1 MSDLIERI
9 AALSPEKRELLLQR
23 LNQKKESVSLEKILP
38 QSRESNNFPLS
49 FAQQRLWFFEQ
60 LTPGNFTYHILAG
73 VCLTGTLD
81 ARALDRSLNE
91 LVKRHEVLRTAFKT
105 INGQPVQAIASNLE
119 LKILEIDLRGLPE
132 TEQSREVERLIAA
145 EAKLA
150 FDLSQAPLLRA
161 KLLHLS
167 DSNWV
172 LLLSTHHIIFDAWSM
187 GIFIQELATFY
198 QAFCTGKPSPLP
210 ELSVQYADFASW
222 QRQWLQGEVLE
233 TQLAYWKKQL
243 GGNLP
248 VLNLPTDRPRSAVQ
262 TFRGAVHKFTIPK
275 AIAEEMTLLSQREKA
290 TLFMTLLAAF
300 KTLLYRYT
308 GQEDILVGSPIAN
321 RNRREI
327 EEVIGL
333 FANTL
338 VFRTNLS
345 SNPTFKELLGRVREV
360 ALGAYNHQDLPF
372 EKLVEIL
379 QPERDLSHNPLF
391 QVLFSLRNVRTPQI
405 KLPEVTL
412 SSLEIEQKTA
422 RLDLAL
428 DLEEGLEGINGTLEY
443 SQDLFDASTARRIAG
458 HFLTLLES
466 IAANPEERISNLQI
480 LTKPEQQQLL
490 FEWNNTQSNFPQD
503 KCIHE
508 LFEAQTERT
517 PDAIAVVFENECL
530 TYRELN
536 QKANNLASYLQKI
549 GVKPEVLVGIY
560 VERSLEMMVG
570 LLGIL
575 KAGGAYVPLDPAY
588 PPERL
593 AFMLEDAKIS
603 VLLTQKKLLETLPK
617 NSTSLV
623 FLDGDWEGISSSDE
637 PLVGLQNSS
646 NLAYVIYTSG
656 STGKP
661 KGVQISHA
669 SAVNFL
675 SSMRQQLAIADRDVW
690 LAVTSLSFDIAA
702 LELFLPITTG
712 SRVVVA
718 SREVASNGEKL
729 LETLTNSGATVMQ
742 ATPASWKMLL
752 AAGWQGNNQL
762 KILCGGEA
770 LPRQLANQL
779 LLRGASVWNLYGPTE
794 TTIWSTLYQVDCKDE
809 SVSIGRPIA
818 NTQIFILDRY
828 LMPVPV
834 GVFGE
839 LHIGGAGLSRGYL
852 NRPELTAEKFIP
864 NPFAEDG
871 IHASYRFRL
880 HRNHK
885 IESTV
890 NSQQSTVNSQQ
901 STVNNPSSFILSER
915 LYKTGDLARY
925 LPDGNIEFMG
935 RSDHQVKV
943 RGFRIELGEIEA
955 VLSQYPAVREA
966 IALVREDNP
975 GDKRLVAYIVANSEL
990 RGGHGDTDPTHS
1002 EFINHLRVFLKQK
1015 LPQYMMPSAFVL
1027 LEAMPLTPNGKIDR
1041 RSLRAPDTNTAEFE
1055 SNFTE
1060 PRTPDEQL
1068 IAEIWAEVLGLER
1081 VGIHDNFFELGG
1093 HSLLA
1098 TQAIA
1103 RLREAFQ
1110 IELPLRVLFES
1121 PTVASLSD
1129 SLRDSFASRISQIGS
1144 SQQKLEAPP
1153 IDRAPRGPELPLSF
1167 AQQRLWFLDRLQPGD
1182 PAYNI
1187 PAAVRLKGAI
1197 DVTALERSFQAVINR
1212 HEALRTTFGAVEGRP
1227 IQLIIPEPTFALSLV
1242 DLQHFPQSQRE
1253 AEAMRLA
1260 AEEAQ
1265 QPFDLANWP
1274 LMRVTLL
1281 QLGDT
1286 EFILLL
1292 TIHHI
1297 VADGWSLGV
1306 LVREMATLYEAFC
1319 TGKPSPLPELSI
1331 QYADYAVWQRNWLS
1345 GEVLE
1350 EKLAYWKQHLGNH
1363 LPVLQLP
1370 AKQPR
1375 AAVSTYR
1382 AAVQPF
1388 QLSPNLSAALN
1399 KLSRQ
1404 QNVTL
1409 FMTLLAALETLLYR
1423 STNQDDMVV
1432 GTDLANRT
1440 QLETEAL
1447 IGFFVNILLLRGDLS
1462 GNPTFIE
1469 LLDRVREVT
1478 LKAYAHQDLPFDKLV
1493 EELRPDR
1500 SLNQTPLFQVLFVMQ
1515 NMPMPTL
1522 ELGGLTLTPL
1532 ELDSGIAKFDLV
1544 LFVGETEQGI
1554 AGTWKYNTDLFDA
1567 AAIEQMSSRFETLL
1581 NSIVAEPETRLN
1593 NLEILTKAEREQQA
1607 MQEVKREKLNFS
1619 KFKSVKPKV
1628 VTLPDGELIKT
1639 EFLQPGELLPL
1650 VIKPAAS
1657 DVDLID
1663 WAKNSRTLIET
1674 KLQQHGAILFRG
1686 FTEPL
1691 VSTFEQFALGICPQL
1706 FGEYGDLPREGIGGK
1721 VYGSTPYPAEQTIFF
1736 HNESSHLHRW
1746 PMKIWFFCV
1755 QPAQS
1760 GGETPIV
1767 DCRKVYQLLDPKLR
1781 EKFAQK
1787 QLMYVRNYTDGLDVS
1802 WQEFFKTAHKTEVEQ
1817 YCRQAGIE
1825 FEWKDGNKLRTR
1837 KRRPAIAKHPKTGE
1851 MVFFNQL
1858 PLHHISCLDPA
1869 VRNSLL
1875 SVFGEGNLPRNVY
1888 YGDGTPI
1895 EDSVMAEI
1903 QVVYQQA
1910 TVSFPWQAGDILM
1923 LDNMLAAHSRNP
1935 FVGQRKIVVA
1945 MGEMIGEAEI

>member
-9 AALSPEKRELLLQR
+9 AGLSPQKRELLLQR
-23 LNQKKESVSLEKILP
+23 LNHKKESVSLAKILP
-38 QSRESNNFPLS
+38 QSRESNTFPLS

-60 LTPGNFTYHILAG
+60 LNAGNFTYHILAG
-73 VCLTGTLD
+73 VRLTGTLD
-81 ARALDRSLNE
+81 ATALDRSLNE

-105 INGQPVQAIASNLE
+105 INGQPIQAIASNLE
-119 LKILEIDLRGLPE
+119 LKILEIDLRSLPE
-132 TEQSREVERLIAA
+132 TERSREIERLIAA

-161 KLLHLS
+161 KLLQLS

-248 VLNLPTDRPRSAVQ
+248 VLNLPTDRPRSAIQ
-262 TFRGAVHKFTIPK
+262 SFRGAVHKFTIPK
-275 AIAEEMTLLSQREKA
+275 AIAEEIVQLSQREKA

-327 EEVIGL
+327 EELIGL

-345 SNPTFKELLGRVREV
+345 SNPTFKELLASVREV

-379 QPERDLSHNPLF
+379 HHERDLSHNPLF

-405 KLPEVTL
+405 KLPGVML
-412 SSLEIEQKTA
+412 SNLEIERKTA
-422 RLDLAL
+422 RFDLAL

-458 HFLTLLES
+458 HFITLLES
-466 IAANPEERISNLQI
+466 IATNPEQRLSNLPI

-508 LFEAQTERT
+508 LFEAQAELT

-530 TYRELN
+530 TYRDLN
-536 QKANNLASYLQKI
+536 KKANNLASYLQKI
-549 GVKPEVLVGIY
+549 GVNPEFLVGIY
-560 VERSLEMMVG
+560 VDRSLDMVVG

-593 AFMLEDAKIS
+593 GFMLEDAQIS
-603 VLLTQKKLLETLPK
+603 VLLTQQKLLETLPK
-617 NSTSLV
+617 NSAYIV
-623 FLDGDWEGISSSDE
+623 FLDADREGISSCDE
-637 PLVGLQNSS
+637 PVVGLQNSS

-656 STGKP
+656 STGQP

-675 SSMRQQLAIADRDVW
+675 SSMHQQLAIADRDVW

-729 LETLTNSGATVMQ
+729 LETLTNSGATFMQ

-752 AAGWQGNNQL
+752 AAGWPGNNQL

-779 LLRGASVWNLYGPTE
+779 LLRGAAVWNLYGPTE
-794 TTIWSTLYQVDCKDE
+794 TTIWSTLYQVDRKDE

-834 GVFGE
+834 GIFGE

-871 IHASYRFRL
+871 IHASCFI
-880 HRNHK
+880 H
-885 IESTV
+885 
-890 NSQQSTVNSQQ
+890 
-901 STVNNPSSFILSER
+901 PSSFILSER

-975 GDKRLVAYIVANSEL
+975 GDKRLVAYIVVNSEL
-990 RGGHGDTDPTHS
+990 RGGHGNTAPTNS

-1015 LPQYMMPSAFVL
+1015 LPQYMIPSAFVL

-1121 PTVASLSD
+1121 PTVATVTESL
-1129 SLRDSFASRISQIGS
+1129 LQYRTEQNL
-1144 SQQKLEAPP
+1144 KAPP
-1153 IDRAPRGPELPLSF
+1153 IDRASREGELPLSF
-1167 AQQRLWFLDRLQPGD
+1167 AQQRLWFVDQLQPGD

-1197 DVTALERSFQAVINR
+1197 DVTALQRSFQTIIAR
-1212 HEALRTTFGAVEGRP
+1212 HEALRTIFNTVEGRP
-1227 IQLIIPEPTFALSLV
+1227 IQTIIPSPTFALSV
-1242 DLQHFPQSQRE
+1242 IDLREFPHSQRE
-1253 AEAMRLA
+1253 AEAVRLA
-1260 AEEAQ
+1260 LEEAR
-1265 QPFDLANWP
+1265 QPFDLAKWP

-1281 QLGDT
+1281 QLKET
-1286 EFILLL
+1286 ESILLL

-1306 LVREMATLYEAFC
+1306 LVREMAALYEAFC
-1319 TGKPSPLPELSI
+1319 AGKASPLSELPL
-1331 QYADYAVWQRNWLS
+1331 QYVDYAVWQRNWLS

-1350 EKLAYWKQHLGNH
+1350 TKLAYWKQHLGNP

-1370 AKQPR
+1370 TKQPR
-1375 AAVSTYR
+1375 SNVSTYR
-1382 AAVQPF
+1382 AALQPF
-1388 QLSPNLSAALN
+1388 QLSPTLSQALN

-1404 QNVTL
+1404 ESATL
-1409 FMTLLAALETLLYR
+1409 FMTMLAALETLLYR
-1423 STNQDDMVV
+1423 YTNQDDIIV

-1440 QLETEAL
+1440 QIETEAL
-1447 IGFFVNILLLRGDLS
+1447 IGFFVNILVLRTDLS
-1462 GNPTFIE
+1462 GNPTFCE
-1469 LLDRVREVT
+1469 LLARVREVT

-1493 EELRPDR
+1493 EGLRPDR
-1500 SLNQTPLFQVLFVMQ
+1500 TLNQPQIFQVLFVMQ
-1515 NMPMPTL
+1515 NMPMPAL
-1522 ELGGLTLTPL
+1522 KLGNLTLTPL
-1532 ELDSGIAKFDLV
+1532 EVDSEIAKFDLV
-1544 LFVGETEQGI
+1544 LFVGETERGI
-1554 AGTWKYNTDLFDA
+1554 AGSWKYNAGLFDCA
-1567 AAIEQMSSRFETLL
+1567 TIEQMSNRFETLL
-1581 NSIVAEPETRLN
+1581 SSIVAQPETRLN
-1593 NLEILTKAEREQQA
+1593 NLEIITEAEKQKQT
-1607 MQEVKREKLNFS
+1607 MQELKREKINFS
-1619 KFKSVKPKV
+1619 KFKSIKPKEV
-1628 VTLPDGELIKT
+1628 ALPEGELIKT
-1639 EFLQPGELLPL
+1639 EFLQPGELFPL
-1650 VIKPAAS
+1650 VIKPAINN
-1657 DVDLID
+1657 VDLAD
-1663 WAKNSRTLIET
+1663 WAKNNRELIEA
-1674 KLQQHGAILFRG
+1674 KLLQHGAILFRG
-1686 FTEPL
+1686 FIDPV
-1691 VSTFEQFALGICPQL
+1691 VSAFEQFALSICSEL
-1706 FGEYGDLPREGIGGK
+1706 FGEYGDLPREGVSGK
-1721 VYGSTPYPAEQTIFF
+1721 VYGSTPYPADKAILF
-1736 HNESSHLHRW
+1736 HSESSHLHRW

-1755 QPAQS
+1755 QPAQQ

-1767 DCRKVYQLLDPKLR
+1767 DCRKIYQLLDPKLR

-1787 QLMYVRNYTDGLDVS
+1787 QIMYVRNYTDGLDVS
-1802 WQEFFKTAHKTEVEQ
+1802 WKDFFKTEDKSVVEE
-1817 YCRQAGIE
+1817 YCRQAGME
-1825 FEWKDGNKLRTR
+1825 FEWKAGNNLRTR
-1837 KRRPAIAKHPKTGE
+1837 KIRPAIAKHPKTQE

-1858 PLHHISCLDPA
+1858 PLHHISCLDA
-1869 VRNSLL
+1869 ATRASLL
-1875 SVFGEGNLPRNVY
+1875 SVFGEENLPRNVY

-1895 EDSVMAEI
+1895 EDSVMEEI
-1903 QVVYQQA
+1903 QAVYAQA
-1910 TVSFPWQAGDILM
+1910 AVSFPWQAGDILM

-1935 FVGQRKIVVA
+1935 FIGSRKIVVA
-1945 MGEMIGEAEI
+1945 MGEMIPELGI

>member
-9 AALSPEKRELLLQR
+9 AALSPQKRELLLQR
-23 LNQKKESVSLEKILP
+23 LNQKKENVSLEKILP
-38 QSRESNNFPLS
+38 QSRKSNTFPLS

-60 LTPGNFTYHILAG
+60 LTPGNFTYHSLAG
-73 VCLTGTLD
+73 VRLTGTLD
-81 ARALDRSLNE
+81 ARSLDRSLNE

-119 LKILEIDLRGLPE
+119 LKILEIDLRSLPE
-132 TEQSREVERLIAA
+132 TERSREVERLIAA

-172 LLLSTHHIIFDAWSM
+172 LLLSTHHIIFDAWSV

-248 VLNLPTDRPRSAVQ
+248 VLNLPTDRPRPAVQ

-275 AIAEEMTLLSQREKA
+275 AIAEEMTQLSQREKA
-290 TLFMTLLAAF
+290 TLFMVLLAAF

-308 GQEDILVGSPIAN
+308 GQEDILVASPIAN

-327 EEVIGL
+327 EELIGF

-345 SNPTFKELLGRVREV
+345 SNPTFKELLASVREV

-405 KLPEVTL
+405 KLPGVTL

-422 RLDLAL
+422 KFDLAL
-428 DLEEGLEGINGTLEY
+428 GLEEGLEGINGTLEY

-458 HFLTLLES
+458 HFITLLES
-466 IAANPEERISNLQI
+466 IAANPEQRLSNLLI

-490 FEWNNTQSNFPQD
+490 FEWNNTQSELPLNQ
-503 KCIHE
+503 CVHG

-517 PDAIAVVFENECL
+517 PDAIAVVFDREQL

-536 QKANNLASYLQKI
+536 RRANQLAHHLKNL
-549 GVKPEVLVGIY
+549 GVKPEIPVGIL
-560 VERSLEMMVG
+560 VDRSLEMVVG

-593 AFMLEDAKIS
+593 VFMLEDAS
-603 VLLTQKKLLETLPK
+603 VAVLLTQALLVESLPK
-617 NSTSLV
+617 HQGRIV
-623 FLDGDWEGISSSDE
+623 CLDTDWEIIERQSEANLISEVKLD
-637 PLVGLQNSS
+637 

-661 KGVQISHA
+661 KGVAIEHRNAVALLDWATQVFNPEDLAGVLA
-669 SAVNFL
+669 STSICFDL
-675 SSMRQQLAIADRDVW
+675 SVFELFVPLSRGGKVILAENALHLPTLSAAPYVTLINTVPSAIA
-690 LAVTSLSFDIAA
+690 
-702 LELFLPITTG
+702 E
-712 SRVVVA
+712 
-718 SREVASNGEKL
+718 
-729 LETLTNSGATVMQ
+729 
-742 ATPASWKMLL
+742 
-752 AAGWQGNNQL
+752 
-762 KILCGGEA
+762 
-770 LPRQLANQL
+770 
-779 LLRGASVWNLYGPTE
+779 LLRIDGIPSSVRTVNLAGEPLGNKLVQQVYEHNTVQKVFNLYGPSE
-794 TTIWSTLYQVDCKDE
+794 DTTYSTYTLVKKGGNE
-809 SVSIGRPIA
+809 PPPIGRPIA
-818 NTQIFILDRY
+818 NTQVYILDAQKQ
-828 LMPVPV
+828 PVPI
-834 GVFGE
+834 GVPGE
-839 LHIGGAGLSRGYL
+839 LYIGGAGLARGYL
-852 NRPELTAEKFIP
+852 NRPELTADRFIL
-864 NPFAEDG
+864 NPFSDE
-871 IHASYRFRL
+871 
-880 HRNHK
+880 
-885 IESTV
+885 
-890 NSQQSTVNSQQ
+890 
-901 STVNNPSSFILSER
+901 PSSR

-925 LPDGNIEFMG
+925 LSDGNIEFLG
-935 RSDHQVKV
+935 RSDQQVKI

-955 VLSQYPAVREA
+955 AIGQHPAVREA

-1015 LPQYMMPSAFVL
+1015 LPQYMIPSAFVL

-1041 RSLRAPDTNTAEFE
+1041 RSLRAPDINRAEFE

-1098 TQAIA
+1098 TQAIS

-1110 IELPLRVLFES
+1110 IEVPLRSLFES
-1121 PTVASLSD
+1121 PTVATVTESL
-1129 SLRDSFASRISQIGS
+1129 LQYRAE
-1144 SQQKLEAPP
+1144 QKLTAPP
-1153 IDRAPRGPELPLSF
+1153 IKRASRQEELPLSF
-1167 AQQRLWFLDRLQPGD
+1167 AQQRLWFLDQLQQGN

-1187 PAAVRLKGAI
+1187 PAAVRLKGALN
-1197 DVTALERSFQAVINR
+1197 VAVLEQTFQEIIKR
-1212 HEALRTTFGAVEGRP
+1212 HEALRTTFNSVEGRP
-1227 IQLIIPEPTFALSLV
+1227 AQVIISSFNFTLPIVNLRELS
-1242 DLQHFPQSQRE
+1242 QAERE

-1260 AEEAQ
+1260 AEEAR
-1265 QPFDLANWP
+1265 QPFDLTKWP
-1274 LMRVTLL
+1274 LLRVTLL
-1281 QLGDT
+1281 HLDET
-1286 EFILLL
+1286 EYLLL
-1292 TIHHI
+1292 VTVHHI
-1297 VADGWSLGV
+1297 VADGWSMGV
-1306 LVREMATLYEAFC
+1306 LVREVAALYEAFC
-1319 TGKPSPLPELSI
+1319 SGKPSPLPELSV
-1331 QYADYAVWQRNWLS
+1331 QYADYAVWQIKWLQ
-1345 GEVLE
+1345 GEVLQA
-1350 EKLAYWKQHLGNH
+1350 KLADWKQQLGQI
-1363 LPVLQLP
+1363 LPPLQLP

-1375 AAVSTYR
+1375 SAVSSNQ
-1382 AAVQPF
+1382 AEIQKF
-1388 QLSPNLSAALN
+1388 QLDWQVSEALN
-1399 KLSRQ
+1399 VLSRQ

-1409 FMTLLAALETLLYR
+1409 FMTLLAALQTLLYR
-1423 STNQDDMVV
+1423 YTNQEDIVV

-1440 QLETEAL
+1440 QVETEAL
-1447 IGFFVNILLLRGDLS
+1447 IGFFVNILVLRTDMR
-1462 GNPTFIE
+1462 GNPTFRQ

-1515 NMPMPTL
+1515 NMPMPAL

-1532 ELDSGIAKFDLV
+1532 EQDSGIAKFDLV

-1581 NSIVAEPETRLN
+1581 NSIVAQPETRLN
-1593 NLEILTKAEREQQA
+1593 NLEILTEAEKEQQA

-1639 EFLQPGELLPL
+1639 EFLQPGELFPL

-1663 WAKNSRTLIET
+1663 WAKNNRTSIET

-1691 VSTFEQFALGICPQL
+1691 VSTFEQFALGICPEL
-1706 FGEYGDLPREGIGGK
+1706 FSEYGDLPREGIGGK
-1721 VYGSTPYPAEQTIFF
+1721 VYGSTPYPADQTIFF

-1781 EKFAQK
+1781 EKLAQK

-1825 FEWKDGNKLRTR
+1825 FEWEDGNKLRTR

-1888 YGDGTPI
+1888 YGDGSPI

-1903 QVVYQQA
+1903 QAVYQQA

-1923 LDNMLAAHSRNP
+1923 LDNMLGAHSRNP
-1935 FVGQRKIVVA
+1935 FVGPRKIVVA
-1945 MGEMIGEAEI
+1945 MGEMICEAEI

>member
-9 AALSPEKRELLLQR
+9 AALSPQKRELLLQR

-38 QSRESNNFPLS
+38 QSRESNTFPLS

-73 VCLTGTLD
+73 VRLTGTLD

-119 LKILEIDLRGLPE
+119 LKILEIDLRSLPE
-132 TEQSREVERLIAA
+132 TERDREVERLIAA
-145 EAKLA
+145 ESQQG

-172 LLLSTHHIIFDAWSM
+172 LLLSTHHIISDAWSM

-198 QAFCTGKPSPLP
+198 QAFCTGKPSALP

-243 GGNLP
+243 GGNLS

-327 EEVIGL
+327 EELIGL

-345 SNPTFKELLGRVREV
+345 SNPTFKELLARVREV

-405 KLPEVTL
+405 KLPGVTL
-412 SSLEIEQKTA
+412 SSLEIERNTA
-422 RLDLAL
+422 RFDLAL

-466 IAANPEERISNLQI
+466 IAANPEQRISNLPI
-480 LTKPEQQQLL
+480 LTKSEHQQLL
-490 FEWNNTQSNFPQD
+490 FEWNNTQSELPKNQ
-503 KCIHE
+503 CVHG

-517 PDAIAVVFENECL
+517 PDAIAVVFDGEHL

-536 QKANNLASYLQKI
+536 RRANQLAHHLKSL
-549 GVKPEVLVGIY
+549 GVKPEIPVGIL
-560 VERSLEMMVG
+560 VDRSLEMVVG

-575 KAGGAYVPLDPAY
+575 KAGGAYVPLDPAHSN
-588 PPERL
+588 ERL
-593 AFMLEDAKIS
+593 NFMLEDAGVEILIAQSHLGEKIDRA
-603 VLLTQKKLLETLPK
+603 LHKI
-617 NSTSLV
+617 
-623 FLDGDWEGISSSDE
+623 FLDSDWQNIAPESEENPSSEATPD
-637 PLVGLQNSS
+637 

-661 KGVQISHA
+661 KGVQ
-669 SAVNFL
+669 VNHRSVVHLFAATRPL
-675 SSMRQQLAIADRDVW
+675 FNFSDRDVW
-690 LAVTSLSFDIAA
+690 TVFHSYAFDFSVWEIWGALLHGCKLIVVPLEVTQSPAAFYQLLCSERVTILNQTPSAIRQLIDAKKAAANFQQSSLRLI
-702 LELFLPITTG
+702 
-712 SRVVVA
+712 V
-718 SREVASNGEKL
+718 
-729 LETLTNSGATVMQ
+729 
-742 ATPASWKMLL
+742 
-752 AAGWQGNNQL
+752 
-762 KILCGGEA
+762 CGGEA
-770 LPRQLANQL
+770 FPTELAAQL
-779 LLRGASVWNLYGPTE
+779 LEWNIPLWNFYGPTE
-794 TTIWSTLYQVDCKDE
+794 ATVWTAIHPIKLIE
-809 SVSIGRPIA
+809 SERPYIPIGRPLP
-818 NTQIFILDRY
+818 NTQLYILDAN
-828 LMPVPV
+828 LQPVPA
-834 GVFGE
+834 GVLGE
-839 LHIGGAGLSRGYL
+839 LYIGGAGLSRGYL
-852 NRPELTAEKFIP
+852 KRPELNAEKFIP
-864 NPFAEDG
+864 NPFAENKT
-871 IHASYRFRL
+871 AFSL
-880 HRNHK
+880 MQ
-885 IESTV
+885 
-890 NSQQSTVNSQQ
+890 NS
-901 STVNNPSSFILSER
+901 SSFILSER
-915 LYKTGDLARY
+915 IYKTGDLARY

-935 RSDHQVKV
+935 RSDHQVKI

-955 VLSQYPAVREA
+955 AIGQHPAVRETVV
-966 IALVREDNP
+966 LVREDNP
-975 GDKRLVAYIVANSEL
+975 GDKRLVAYIVSNSALKTQDSEIINDL
-990 RGGHGDTDPTHS
+990 RCY
-1002 EFINHLRVFLKQK
+1002 LKQK

-1027 LEAMPLTPNGKIDR
+1027 LESLPLTTNGKIDL
-1041 RSLRAPDTNTAEFE
+1041 RSLRAPDINRAEFE

-1098 TQAIA
+1098 TQAIS

-1110 IELPLRVLFES
+1110 IEVPLRSLFES
-1121 PTVASLSD
+1121 PTVATVTESLWQY
-1129 SLRDSFASRISQIGS
+1129 RAE
-1144 SQQKLEAPP
+1144 QKLKAPP
-1153 IDRAPRGPELPLSF
+1153 IKRASRQGELPLSF
-1167 AQQRLWFLDRLQPGD
+1167 AQQRLWFLDQLQPGN

-1187 PAAVRLKGAI
+1187 PAAVRLQGALN
-1197 DVTALERSFQAVINR
+1197 VAVLEQTFQEIIKR
-1212 HEALRTTFGAVEGRP
+1212 HEALRTTFKSVEGRP
-1227 IQLIIPEPTFALSLV
+1227 AQVIISSFKFTLPIVNLRELS
-1242 DLQHFPQSQRE
+1242 QAERE

-1260 AEEAQ
+1260 AEEAR
-1265 QPFDLANWP
+1265 QPFDLTKWP
-1274 LMRVTLL
+1274 LLRVTLL
-1281 QLGDT
+1281 HLDET
-1286 EFILLL
+1286 EYLLL
-1292 TIHHI
+1292 VTVHHI
-1297 VADGWSLGV
+1297 VADGWSMGV
-1306 LVREMATLYEAFC
+1306 LVREVAALYEAFC
-1319 TGKPSPLPELSI
+1319 SGKPSPLPELSV
-1331 QYADYAVWQRNWLS
+1331 QYADYAVWQINWLQ

-1350 EKLAYWKQHLGNH
+1350 AKLADWKHQLGQI
-1363 LPVLQLP
+1363 LPPLQLP

-1375 AAVSTYR
+1375 SAVSSDR
-1382 AAVQPF
+1382 AEIQEF
-1388 QLSPNLSAALN
+1388 QLSWQLSEALN
-1399 KLSRQ
+1399 ALSRQ

-1409 FMTLLAALETLLYR
+1409 FMTLLAALQTLLYR
-1423 STNQDDMVV
+1423 YTNQEDIVV

-1440 QLETEAL
+1440 QVETEAL
-1447 IGFFVNILLLRGDLS
+1447 IGFFVNILVLRTDMR
-1462 GNPTFIE
+1462 GNPTFRQ

-1478 LKAYAHQDLPFDKLV
+1478 LKAYTHQDLPFDKLV

-1500 SLNQTPLFQVLFVMQ
+1500 TLSQTPLFQVLFVMQ
-1515 NMPMPTL
+1515 NAPMPTL
-1522 ELGGLTLTPL
+1522 EMAGLTLMPVAI
-1532 ELDSGIAKFDLV
+1532 DSGTAKFDLA
-1544 LFVGETEQGI
+1544 LFVSETERGI
-1554 AGTWKYNTDLFDA
+1554 VGSWKYNSDLFDRETIA
-1567 AAIEQMSSRFETLL
+1567 QMSNRFETLL
-1581 NSIVAEPETRLN
+1581 GSIVAQPDSRLN
-1593 NLEILTKAEREQQA
+1593 TLEILTEAQKQKQA
-1607 MQEVKREKLNFS
+1607 MQELKREKSNFS
-1619 KFKSVKPKV
+1619 KFKSVKPKPV
-1628 VTLPDGELIKT
+1628 ALPQGELIKT
-1639 EFLQPGELLPL
+1639 EYLHPDELFPL
-1650 VIKPAAS
+1650 VAKPAVA
-1657 DVDLID
+1657 DVDIAD
-1663 WAKNSRTLIET
+1663 WAKNNREFIEA
-1674 KLQQHGAILFRG
+1674 KLLQHGGILFRG
-1686 FTEPL
+1686 FIGPV
-1691 VSTFEQFALGICPQL
+1691 VSAFEQFALSICSEL
-1706 FGEYGDLPREGIGGK
+1706 FGEYGDLPREGVSGK
-1721 VYGSTPYPAEQTIFF
+1721 VYGSTPYPADKAILF
-1736 HNESSHLHRW
+1736 HSESSHLHRW

-1755 QPAQS
+1755 QPAQQ

-1767 DCRKVYQLLDPKLR
+1767 DCRKIYQLLDPKLR

-1787 QLMYVRNYTDGLDVS
+1787 QIMYVRNYTDGLDVS
-1802 WQEFFKTAHKTEVEQ
+1802 WKDFFQTEDKSVVEE
-1817 YCRQAGIE
+1817 YCRQAGME
-1825 FEWKDGNKLRTR
+1825 FEWKAGNNLRTR
-1837 KRRPAIAKHPKTGE
+1837 KIRPAIAKHPKTGE

-1858 PLHHISCLDPA
+1858 PLHHISCLDA
-1869 VRNSLL
+1869 ATRASLL
-1875 SVFGEGNLPRNVY
+1875 SVFGEENLPRNVY

-1895 EDSVMAEI
+1895 EDSVMAQI
-1903 QVVYQQA
+1903 QAVYAQA
-1910 TVSFPWQAGDILM
+1910 AVSFPWQAGDILM

-1935 FVGQRKIVVA
+1935 FIGSRKIVVA
-1945 MGEMIGEAEI
+1945 MGEMIPESGI

>member
-9 AALSPEKRELLLQR
+9 ATLSPQKRELLLQR
-23 LNQKKESVSLEKILP
+23 LNQKKESVSLAKILP
-38 QSRESNNFPLS
+38 QSRESNTFPLS

-73 VCLTGTLD
+73 VRLTGTLD

-105 INGQPVQAIASNLE
+105 INGQPVQAIASHLE
-119 LKILEIDLRGLPE
+119 LKILEIDLRSLPE
-132 TEQSREVERLIAA
+132 TARDREVERLIAA

-161 KLLHLS
+161 KLLQLS
-167 DSNWV
+167 DSSWV
-172 LLLSTHHIIFDAWSM
+172 LLLSTHHIISDAWSM

-198 QAFCTGKPSPLP
+198 QAFSTGKPSPLP
-210 ELSVQYADFASW
+210 ELSVQYADFATW

-233 TQLAYWKKQL
+233 TQAAYWKKQL

-275 AIAEEMTLLSQREKA
+275 AIAEEIAQLSQREKA

-372 EKLVEIL
+372 EKLVEIV
-379 QPERDLSHNPLF
+379 QHERDLSHNPLF

-405 KLPEVTL
+405 KLPGVTL
-412 SSLEIEQKTA
+412 SNLEIEQKTA
-422 RLDLAL
+422 RFDLAL
-428 DLEEGLEGINGTLEY
+428 DLEEGLEGINATLEY

-458 HFLTLLES
+458 HFITLLES
-466 IAANPEERISNLQI
+466 IATNPEQPISNLPI

-490 FEWNNTQSNFPQD
+490 FEWNNTQSEIPKNQ
-503 KCIHE
+503 CVNE
-508 LFEAQTERT
+508 LFEAQAERT
-517 PDAIAVVFENECL
+517 PDAIAVVFQNEYL

-536 QKANNLASYLQKI
+536 KKANNLASYLQKI
-549 GVKPEVLVGIY
+549 GVNPEVLVGIY
-560 VERSLEMMVG
+560 VDRSLEMMVG

-593 AFMLEDAKIS
+593 GFMLEDAKIS
-603 VLLTQKKLLETLPK
+603 VLLTQKKLLESLPK
-617 NSTSLV
+617 NSASLV
-623 FLDGDWEGISSSDE
+623 FLDADWEGISSCGG
-637 PLVGLQNSS
+637 PVVGLQNSS

-675 SSMRQQLAIADRDVW
+675 NSMRQQLAIANRDVW

-752 AAGWQGNNQL
+752 AAGWQGNHQL

-779 LLRGASVWNLYGPTE
+779 LLRGAAVWNLYGPTE
-794 TTIWSTLYQVDCKDE
+794 TTIWSTLYQVDRKDE

-818 NTQIFILDRY
+818 NTQIFILDSY

-852 NRPELTAEKFIP
+852 NRPELTAEKFTP
-864 NPFAEDG
+864 NPFAEDP
-871 IHASYRFRL
+871 IHASFIL
-880 HRNHK
+880 H
-885 IESTV
+885 
-890 NSQQSTVNSQQ
+890 
-901 STVNNPSSFILSER
+901 PSSFILSER

-990 RGGHGDTDPTHS
+990 RAGHGDTAPTHS

-1015 LPQYMMPSAFVL
+1015 LPQYMVPSAFVL

-1055 SNFTE
+1055 SNLAV

-1103 RLREAFQ
+1103 RLREAFK

-1121 PTVASLSD
+1121 PTVASLS
-1129 SLRDSFASRISQIGS
+1129 SRMDQISS
-1144 SQQKLEAPP
+1144 EQKQEAPP

-1197 DVTALERSFQAVINR
+1197 DMTALERSFQAVINR

-1227 IQLIIPEPTFALSLV
+1227 IQLIIPEPTFALSV
-1242 DLQHFPQSQRE
+1242 IDLQHFPQSQRE

-1350 EKLAYWKQHLGNH
+1350 EKLAYWKQHLGNP

-1382 AAVQPF
+1382 AALQPF
-1388 QLSPNLSAALN
+1388 QLSPSLSAALN

-1493 EELRPDR
+1493 EELRPER

-1515 NMPMPTL
+1515 NMPMPAL

-1532 ELDSGIAKFDLV
+1532 EIDSKIAKFDLV

-1567 AAIEQMSSRFETLL
+1567 AAIEQMSGGFETLL

-1593 NLEILTKAEREQQA
+1593 NLEILTKAEKEQQA
-1607 MQEVKREKLNFS
+1607 MQEVKRQKLNFS

-1628 VTLPDGELIKT
+1628 VTLPEGELIKT

-1650 VIKPAAS
+1650 VVKPAAS

-1663 WAKNSRTLIET
+1663 WAKNNRTSIET

-1686 FTEPL
+1686 FTKPL
-1691 VSTFEQFALGICPQL
+1691 VSTFEEFALGICPQL

-1721 VYGSTPYPAEQTIFF
+1721 VYGSTPYPADQTIFF

-1825 FEWKDGNKLRTR
+1825 FEWKEGNKLRTR
-1837 KRRPAIAKHPKTGE
+1837 KRRPAIAQHPKTGE

-1903 QVVYQQA
+1903 QAVYQQA

-1935 FVGQRKIVVA
+1935 FVGPRKIVVA

>member
-9 AALSPEKRELLLQR
+9 ATLSPQKRQLLLQR
-23 LNQKKESVSLEKILP
+23 LNQKKENVSLAQILP
-38 QSRESNNFPLS
+38 QSRESNTFPLS

-60 LTPGNFTYHILAG
+60 LNPGNFTYHIPAA
-73 VCLTGTLD
+73 VRLTGTLD
-81 ARALDRSLNE
+81 AIALDRSLNE

-119 LKILEIDLRGLPE
+119 FKILEIDLRSLPE
-132 TEQSREVERLIAA
+132 TERSREVEQLIAT

-172 LLLSTHHIIFDAWSM
+172 LLLSTHHIISDAWSM

-210 ELSVQYADFASW
+210 EMSVQYADFASW

-275 AIAEEMTLLSQREKA
+275 AIAEEMAQLSQREKA

-345 SNPTFKELLGRVREV
+345 SNPTFKELLGIVREV

-372 EKLVEIL
+372 EKLVEIIHH
-379 QPERDLSHNPLF
+379 ERDLSHNPLF

-405 KLPEVTL
+405 KLPGVTL
-412 SSLEIEQKTA
+412 SDLEIERKTA
-422 RLDLAL
+422 RFDLAL

-458 HFLTLLES
+458 HFITLLES
-466 IAANPEERISNLQI
+466 IAANPEQRLSNLPI
-480 LTKPEQQQLL
+480 LTKYEQQQLL
-490 FEWNNTQSNFPQD
+490 FEWNNTQSELPKNQ
-503 KCIHE
+503 CLHE

-517 PDAIAVVFENECL
+517 PDAIAVVLENENL

-536 QKANNLASYLQKI
+536 KQANNLANYLQKI
-549 GVKPEVLVGIY
+549 GVNPEVLVGIY

-593 AFMLEDAKIS
+593 GFMLEDAKIS
-603 VLLTQKKLLETLPK
+603 VLLTQKKLLETLPT
-617 NSTSLV
+617 NSASLV
-623 FLDGDWEGISSSDE
+623 FLDADWEGISSCDE
-637 PLVGLQNSS
+637 PVVGLQNSS

-661 KGVQISHA
+661 KGVQITHA

-675 SSMRQQLAIADRDVW
+675 SSMRQQLAIADGDVW

-794 TTIWSTLYQVDCKDE
+794 TTIWSTLYQVDRKDE

-839 LHIGGAGLSRGYL
+839 LHIGGAGLSSGYL

-864 NPFAEDG
+864 NPFTKDG
-871 IHASYRFRL
+871 IHASFIL
-880 HRNHK
+880 H
-885 IESTV
+885 
-890 NSQQSTVNSQQ
+890 
-901 STVNNPSSFILSER
+901 PSSFIFSER

-943 RGFRIELGEIEA
+943 RGFRIELGEIET

-990 RGGHGDTDPTHS
+990 RGGQGDTTPTHS
-1002 EFINHLRVFLKQK
+1002 ELINHLRVFLKQK

-1055 SNFTE
+1055 SNFTQ

-1110 IELPLRVLFES
+1110 IELPLRVLFEA

-1129 SLRDSFASRISQIGS
+1129 RISQIS
-1144 SQQKLEAPP
+1144 SSDSLVKAPP
-1153 IDRAPRGPELPLSF
+1153 IEHISRDGELPLSF
-1167 AQQRLWFLDRLQPGD
+1167 AQQRLWFLDRLQPGN

-1197 DVTALERSFQAVINR
+1197 DITALQRSFQTIIDR
-1212 HEALRTTFGAVEGRP
+1212 HEALRTIFNTVEGRS
-1227 IQLIIPEPTFALSLV
+1227 IQTIISSPTFALSV
-1242 DLQHFPQSQRE
+1242 IDLHEFPHSQRE
-1253 AEAMRLA
+1253 TEAMRLA
-1260 AEEAQ
+1260 LEEAQ
-1265 QPFDLANWP
+1265 QPFDLAKWP

-1281 QLGDT
+1281 QLDET
-1286 EFILLL
+1286 ESILLL

-1306 LVREMATLYEAFC
+1306 IVREMAVLYEAFC
-1319 TGKPSPLPELSI
+1319 AGKASPLSELPL
-1331 QYADYAVWQRNWLS
+1331 QYVDYAVWQRKWLS

-1350 EKLAYWKQHLGNH
+1350 TKLAYWKQHLRNP

-1375 AAVSTYR
+1375 SDVSTYR
-1382 AAVQPF
+1382 AALQQF
-1388 QLSPNLSAALN
+1388 QLSPTLSQALN

-1404 QNVTL
+1404 ENVTL
-1409 FMTLLAALETLLYR
+1409 FMTLLAALKALLYR
-1423 STNQDDMVV
+1423 YTNQDDIIV

-1440 QLETEAL
+1440 QIETEAL
-1447 IGFFVNILLLRGDLS
+1447 IGFFVNILALRTDLS
-1462 GNPTFIE
+1462 GNLTFCE
-1469 LLDRVREVT
+1469 LLAKVREVT

-1493 EELRPDR
+1493 EELRPER
-1500 SLNQTPLFQVLFVMQ
+1500 SLNQTPIFQVLFVMQ
-1515 NMPMPTL
+1515 NMPMPAL
-1522 ELGGLTLTPL
+1522 KLGDLTLTPL
-1532 ELDSGIAKFDLV
+1532 EVDSEIAKFDLV

-1554 AGTWKYNTDLFDA
+1554 AGTWKYNADLFDSA
-1567 AAIEQMSSRFETLL
+1567 TIEQMSGRFETLL
-1581 NSIVAEPETRLN
+1581 NSIVAQPETRLN
-1593 NLEILTKAEREQQA
+1593 NLEILTEPEKQKQA
-1607 MQEVKREKLNFS
+1607 MQELKREKLNFR
-1619 KFKSVKPKV
+1619 KFKSIKPKEIA
-1628 VTLPDGELIKT
+1628 LPEGELIKT
-1639 EFLQPGELLPL
+1639 ELLQPGELFPL
-1650 VIKPAAS
+1650 VIKPAVNN
-1657 DVDLID
+1657 VDLAD
-1663 WAKNSRTLIET
+1663 WAKNNREFIEA
-1674 KLQQHGAILFRG
+1674 KLLQHGAILFRG
-1686 FTEPL
+1686 FTEPV
-1691 VSTFEQFALGICPQL
+1691 VSAFEQFALSICSEL
-1706 FGEYGDLPREGIGGK
+1706 FGEYGDLPREGVSGK
-1721 VYGSTPYPAEQTIFF
+1721 VYGSTPYPADKAILF
-1736 HNESSHLHRW
+1736 HSESSHLHRW

-1755 QPAQS
+1755 QPAQQ

-1767 DCRKVYQLLDPKLR
+1767 DCRKIYQLLDPKLR
-1781 EKFAQK
+1781 EKFSEK
-1787 QLMYVRNYTDGLDVS
+1787 QIMYVRNYTDGLDVS
-1802 WQEFFKTAHKTEVEQ
+1802 WQDFFKTEDKATVEK
-1817 YCRQAGIE
+1817 YCGQAGIE
-1825 FEWKDGNKLRTR
+1825 FEWKAGNNLRTR
-1837 KRRPAIAKHPKTGE
+1837 KVRPAIAKHPKTKE

-1858 PLHHISCLDPA
+1858 PLHHISCLDA
-1869 VRNSLL
+1869 ATRASLL
-1875 SVFGEGNLPRNVY
+1875 SVFGEDNLPRNVY

-1895 EDSVMAEI
+1895 EDSVMEEI
-1903 QVVYQQA
+1903 QAVYAQA
-1910 TVSFPWQAGDILM
+1910 AVSFPWQAGDILM

-1935 FVGQRKIVVA
+1935 FIGSRKIVVA
-1945 MGEMIGEAEI
+1945 MGEMIPESVI

>member
-9 AALSPEKRELLLQR
+9 AALSPQKRELLLQR

-38 QSRESNNFPLS
+38 QSRESNTFPLS

-60 LTPGNFTYHILAG
+60 LNPGNFTYHILAA
-73 VCLTGTLD
+73 VRLTGTLD
-81 ARALDRSLNE
+81 ATSLDRSLNE

-119 LKILEIDLRGLPE
+119 LQILEIDLRSLPE
-132 TEQSREVERLIAA
+132 TERSREVERLIAA

-275 AIAEEMTLLSQREKA
+275 AIAEEIAQLSQREKA

-300 KTLLYRYT
+300 KTLIYRYT

-345 SNPTFKELLGRVREV
+345 SNPTFKELLGRLREV

-372 EKLVEIL
+372 EKLVEIIHH
-379 QPERDLSHNPLF
+379 ERDLSHNPLF

-405 KLPEVTL
+405 KLPGLTL
-412 SSLEIEQKTA
+412 SSLEIERKTA
-422 RLDLAL
+422 RFDLAL
-428 DLEEGLEGINGTLEY
+428 DLEEGLEGINATLEY

-466 IAANPEERISNLQI
+466 IAANPEQRISHLPI

-517 PDAIAVVFENECL
+517 PDAIAVVFENEHL

-536 QKANNLASYLQKI
+536 EKANNLASYLQKI
-549 GVKPEVLVGIY
+549 GVNPEVLVGIY

-593 AFMLEDAKIS
+593 GFMLEDAKIS

-617 NSTSLV
+617 NSASLV
-623 FLDGDWEGISSSDE
+623 FLDADLEGISSGDE

-729 LETLTNSGATVMQ
+729 LETLTNSGASIMQ

-770 LPRQLANQL
+770 LPRHLANQL

-794 TTIWSTLYQVDCKDE
+794 TTIWSTLYQVDRKDE

-864 NPFAEDG
+864 NPFAEDPT
-871 IHASYRFRL
+871 HASFIL
-880 HRNHK
+880 
-885 IESTV
+885 
-890 NSQQSTVNSQQ
+890 NS
-901 STVNNPSSFILSER
+901 SSFILSER

-935 RSDHQVKV
+935 RSDNQVKV

-975 GDKRLVAYIVANSEL
+975 GDQRLVAYIVANSALKTQDSEL
-990 RGGHGDTDPTHS
+990 
-1002 EFINHLRVFLKQK
+1002 INDLRSYLKQK

-1041 RSLRAPDTNTAEFE
+1041 RSLRAPDTNTAELE

-1098 TQAIA
+1098 TQAIS

-1110 IELPLRVLFES
+1110 IEVPLRSLFES
-1121 PTVASLSD
+1121 PTVATVTESLLQYRAD
-1129 SLRDSFASRISQIGS
+1129 
-1144 SQQKLEAPP
+1144 QKLKAPP
-1153 IDRAPRGPELPLSF
+1153 IKPASRQEELPLSF
-1167 AQQRLWFLDRLQPGD
+1167 AQQRLWFLDQLQPGN

-1187 PAAVRLKGAI
+1187 PAAVRLKGALN
-1197 DVTALERSFQAVINR
+1197 VAVLEQTFQEIIKR
-1212 HEALRTTFGAVEGRP
+1212 HEALRTTFNSVEGRP
-1227 IQLIIPEPTFALSLV
+1227 AQVIISSFKFTLPIVNLRELS
-1242 DLQHFPQSQRE
+1242 QAERE

-1260 AEEAQ
+1260 AEEAR
-1265 QPFDLANWP
+1265 QPFDLTKWP
-1274 LMRVTLL
+1274 LLRVTLL
-1281 QLGDT
+1281 HLDET
-1286 EFILLL
+1286 EYLLL
-1292 TIHHI
+1292 VTVHHI
-1297 VADGWSLGV
+1297 VADGWSMGV
-1306 LVREMATLYEAFC
+1306 LVREVAALYEAFC
-1319 TGKPSPLPELSI
+1319 SGKPSPLPELSV
-1331 QYADYAVWQRNWLS
+1331 QYADYAVWQINWLQ

-1350 EKLAYWKQHLGNH
+1350 AKLADWKQQLGQN
-1363 LPVLQLP
+1363 LPPLQLP

-1375 AAVSTYR
+1375 SAVSSDR
-1382 AAVQPF
+1382 AEIQEF
-1388 QLSPNLSAALN
+1388 QLDWQVSEALN
-1399 KLSRQ
+1399 ALSRQ

-1409 FMTLLAALETLLYR
+1409 FMTLLAALQTLLYR
-1423 STNQDDMVV
+1423 YTNQEDIVV

-1440 QLETEAL
+1440 QVETEAL
-1447 IGFFVNILLLRGDLS
+1447 IGFFVNILVLRTDMR
-1462 GNPTFIE
+1462 GNPTFRQ

-1478 LKAYAHQDLPFDKLV
+1478 LKAYTHQDLPFDKLV

-1500 SLNQTPLFQVLFVMQ
+1500 TLSQTPLFQVLFVMQ
-1515 NMPMPTL
+1515 NAPMPNL
-1522 ELGGLTLTPL
+1522 EMAGLTLIPV
-1532 ELDSGIAKFDLV
+1532 EIDSGTAKFDLA
-1544 LFVGETEQGI
+1544 LFVSETKTGI
-1554 AGTWKYNTDLFDA
+1554 VGSWKYNSDLFDRETIA
-1567 AAIEQMSSRFETLL
+1567 QMSNRFETLL
-1581 NSIVAEPETRLN
+1581 GSIVAQPDSRLN
-1593 NLEILTKAEREQQA
+1593 TLEILTEAQKQKQA
-1607 MQEVKREKLNFS
+1607 MQELKREKSNFS
-1619 KFKSVKPKV
+1619 KFKSVKPKPV
-1628 VTLPDGELIKT
+1628 ALPQGELIKT
-1639 EFLQPGELLPL
+1639 EYLHPDELFPL
-1650 VIKPAAS
+1650 VAKPAVA
-1657 DVDLID
+1657 DVDLAD
-1663 WAKNSRTLIET
+1663 WAKNNREFIEA
-1674 KLQQHGAILFRG
+1674 KLLQHGGILFRG
-1686 FTEPL
+1686 FTGPV
-1691 VSTFEQFALGICPQL
+1691 VSAFEQFALSICSEL
-1706 FGEYGDLPREGIGGK
+1706 FGEYGDLPREGVSGK
-1721 VYGSTPYPAEQTIFF
+1721 VYGSTPYPADKAILF
-1736 HNESSHLHRW
+1736 HSESSHLHRW

-1755 QPAQS
+1755 QPAQQ

-1767 DCRKVYQLLDPKLR
+1767 DCRKIYQLLDPKLR

-1787 QLMYVRNYTDGLDVS
+1787 QIMYVRNYTDGLDVS
-1802 WQEFFKTAHKTEVEQ
+1802 WKDFFQTEDKSVVEE
-1817 YCRQAGIE
+1817 YCRQAGME
-1825 FEWKDGNKLRTR
+1825 FEWKAGNNLRTR
-1837 KRRPAIAKHPKTGE
+1837 KIRPAIAKHPKTKE

-1858 PLHHISCLDPA
+1858 PLHHISCLDA
-1869 VRNSLL
+1869 ATRASLL
-1875 SVFGEGNLPRNVY
+1875 SVFGEENLPRNVY

-1895 EDSVMAEI
+1895 EDSVMEEI
-1903 QVVYQQA
+1903 QAVYAQA
-1910 TVSFPWQAGDILM
+1910 AVSFPWQAGDILM

-1935 FVGQRKIVVA
+1935 FIGSRKIVVA
-1945 MGEMIGEAEI
+1945 MGEMIPESGI

>member
-38 QSRESNNFPLS
+38 QSRESNTFPLS

-73 VCLTGTLD
+73 VRLTGTLD

-119 LKILEIDLRGLPE
+119 LKILEIDLRSLPE
-132 TEQSREVERLIAA
+132 TERSREVERLIAA

-161 KLLHLS
+161 KLLQLS

-172 LLLSTHHIIFDAWSM
+172 LLLSTHHIISDAWSM

-233 TQLAYWKKQL
+233 TQVAYWKKQL

-275 AIAEEMTLLSQREKA
+275 ALAEEIAQLSQREKA

-327 EEVIGL
+327 EELIGL

-345 SNPTFKELLGRVREV
+345 SNPTFKELLARVREV

-405 KLPEVTL
+405 KLSGVTL
-412 SSLEIEQKTA
+412 SSLEIERKTA
-422 RLDLAL
+422 RFDLAL

-466 IAANPEERISNLQI
+466 IAANPEQRISHLPI

-490 FEWNNTQSNFPQD
+490 FEWNNTQSDIPKNL
-503 KCIHE
+503 CVHE
-508 LFEAQTERT
+508 LFEAQAERT
-517 PDAIAVVFENECL
+517 PDAIAVVFEGEQL

-536 QKANNLASYLQKI
+536 RRANQLAHHLKNL
-549 GVKPEVLVGIY
+549 GVKPEIPVGIL
-560 VERSLEMMVG
+560 VDRSLEMVVG

-575 KAGGAYVPLDPAY
+575 KAGGAYVPLDPAHSN
-588 PPERL
+588 ERL
-593 AFMLEDAKIS
+593 NFMLEDAGVEILIAQSHLGEKIDRA
-603 VLLTQKKLLETLPK
+603 LHKI
-617 NSTSLV
+617 
-623 FLDGDWEGISSSDE
+623 FLDSDWQNIAPESEENPSSDAT
-637 PLVGLQNSS
+637 PD

-661 KGVQISHA
+661 KGVQ
-669 SAVNFL
+669 VNHCSVVHLFAATRPL
-675 SSMRQQLAIADRDVW
+675 FNFSDRDVW
-690 LAVTSLSFDIAA
+690 TVFHSYAFDFSVWEIWGALLHGCKLIVVPLEVTRSPAA
-702 LELFLPITTG
+702 FYELLCKE
-712 SRVVVA
+712 RVTILNQTPSA
-718 SREVASNGEKL
+718 IRQLIDAKKAASNFQQSSL
-729 LETLTNSGATVMQ
+729 RLIV
-742 ATPASWKMLL
+742 
-752 AAGWQGNNQL
+752 
-762 KILCGGEA
+762 CGGEA
-770 LPRQLANQL
+770 FPTELAAQL
-779 LLRGASVWNLYGPTE
+779 LEWNIPLWNFYGPTE
-794 TTIWSTLYQVDCKDE
+794 ATVWTAINPIKFIE
-809 SVSIGRPIA
+809 SEPPYIPIGRPLP
-818 NTQIFILDRY
+818 NTQLYILDAN
-828 LMPVPV
+828 LQPVPV
-834 GVFGE
+834 GVLGE
-839 LHIGGAGLSRGYL
+839 LYIGGAGLSRGYL
-852 NRPELTAEKFIP
+852 KRPELNAEKFIP
-864 NPFAEDG
+864 NPLAENRTAFSL
-871 IHASYRFRL
+871 IQ
-880 HRNHK
+880 
-885 IESTV
+885 
-890 NSQQSTVNSQQ
+890 NS
-901 STVNNPSSFILSER
+901 SSFILSEHI
-915 LYKTGDLARY
+915 YKTGDLARY

-935 RSDHQVKV
+935 RSDHQVKI

-955 VLSQYPAVREA
+955 AIGQHPALRETVVL
-966 IALVREDNP
+966 LREDNP
-975 GDKRLVAYIVANSEL
+975 GDKRLVAYIVSNSTLKTQDSEL
-990 RGGHGDTDPTHS
+990 
-1002 EFINHLRVFLKQK
+1002 INDLRCYLKQK

-1027 LEAMPLTPNGKIDR
+1027 LESLPLTTNGKIDQ
-1041 RSLRAPDTNTAEFE
+1041 RSLPAPDINRAEFE

-1081 VGIHDNFFELGG
+1081 VGIYDNFFELGG

-1098 TQAIA
+1098 TQAIS

-1110 IELPLRVLFES
+1110 VEVPLRSLFES
-1121 PTVASLSD
+1121 PTVATVTESL
-1129 SLRDSFASRISQIGS
+1129 LQYRAE
-1144 SQQKLEAPP
+1144 QKLKAPP
-1153 IDRAPRGPELPLSF
+1153 IKRASRQEELPLSF
-1167 AQQRLWFLDRLQPGD
+1167 AQQRLWFLDQLQPGN

-1197 DVTALERSFQAVINR
+1197 NVAVLEQTFQEIIKR
-1212 HEALRTTFGAVEGRP
+1212 HEALRTTFNSVEGRP
-1227 IQLIIPEPTFALSLV
+1227 AQVIISSFNFTLPIVNLRELS
-1242 DLQHFPQSQRE
+1242 QAERE

-1260 AEEAQ
+1260 AEEAR
-1265 QPFDLANWP
+1265 QPFDLTKWP
-1274 LMRVTLL
+1274 LLRVTLL
-1281 QLGDT
+1281 HLDET
-1286 EFILLL
+1286 EYLLLL
-1292 TIHHI
+1292 TVHHI
-1297 VADGWSLGV
+1297 VADGWSMGV
-1306 LVREMATLYEAFC
+1306 LVREVAALYEAFC
-1319 TGKPSPLPELSI
+1319 SGKPSPLPELSV
-1331 QYADYAVWQRNWLS
+1331 QYADYAVWQINWLQ

-1350 EKLAYWKQHLGNH
+1350 AKLADWKQQLGQI
-1363 LPVLQLP
+1363 LPPLQLP

-1375 AAVSTYR
+1375 SAVSSDR
-1382 AAVQPF
+1382 AEIQNF
-1388 QLSPNLSAALN
+1388 QLSWQLSEALN
-1399 KLSRQ
+1399 ALSRQ

-1409 FMTLLAALETLLYR
+1409 FMTLLAALQTLLYR
-1423 STNQDDMVV
+1423 YTNQEDIVV

-1440 QLETEAL
+1440 QVETEAL
-1447 IGFFVNILLLRGDLS
+1447 IGFFVNILVLRTDMR
-1462 GNPTFIE
+1462 GNPTFRQ

-1478 LKAYAHQDLPFDKLV
+1478 LKAYTHQDLPFDKLV

-1500 SLNQTPLFQVLFVMQ
+1500 SLSQTPLFQVLFVMQ
-1515 NMPMPTL
+1515 NAPMPNL
-1522 ELGGLTLTPL
+1522 EMAGLTLIPVAI
-1532 ELDSGIAKFDLV
+1532 DSGTAKFDLA
-1544 LFVGETEQGI
+1544 LFVSETETGI
-1554 AGTWKYNTDLFDA
+1554 VGSWKYNSDLFDRETIA
-1567 AAIEQMSSRFETLL
+1567 QMSNRFETLL
-1581 NSIVAEPETRLN
+1581 GSIVAQPDSRLN
-1593 NLEILTKAEREQQA
+1593 TLEILTEAQKQKQA
-1607 MQEVKREKLNFS
+1607 MQELKREKSNFS
-1619 KFKSVKPKV
+1619 KFKSVKPKPV
-1628 VTLPDGELIKT
+1628 ALPQGELIKT
-1639 EFLQPGELLPL
+1639 EYLHPDELFPL
-1650 VIKPAAS
+1650 VAKPAVA
-1657 DVDLID
+1657 DVDLAD
-1663 WAKNSRTLIET
+1663 WAKNNREFIEA
-1674 KLQQHGAILFRG
+1674 KLLQHGGILFRG
-1686 FTEPL
+1686 FIGP
-1691 VSTFEQFALGICPQL
+1691 VVAAFEQFALSICSEL
-1706 FGEYGDLPREGIGGK
+1706 FGEYGDLPREGVSGK
-1721 VYGSTPYPAEQTIFF
+1721 VYGSTPYPADKAILF
-1736 HNESSHLHRW
+1736 HSESSHLHRW

-1755 QPAQS
+1755 QPAQQ

-1767 DCRKVYQLLDPKLR
+1767 DCRKIYQLLDPKLR

-1787 QLMYVRNYTDGLDVS
+1787 QIMYVRNYTDGLDVS
-1802 WQEFFKTAHKTEVEQ
+1802 WKDFFQTEDKSVVEE
-1817 YCRQAGIE
+1817 YCRQAGME
-1825 FEWKDGNKLRTR
+1825 FEWTAGNNLRTR
-1837 KRRPAIAKHPKTGE
+1837 KIRPAIAKHPKTQE

-1858 PLHHISCLDPA
+1858 PLHHISCLDA
-1869 VRNSLL
+1869 ATRASLL
-1875 SVFGEGNLPRNVY
+1875 SVFGEENLPRNVY

-1895 EDSVMAEI
+1895 EDSVMAQI
-1903 QVVYQQA
+1903 QAVYREA
-1910 TVSFPWQAGDILM
+1910 AVSFPWQAGDILM

-1935 FVGQRKIVVA
+1935 FIGSRKIVVA
-1945 MGEMIGEAEI
+1945 MGEMIPESGI

>member
-9 AALSPEKRELLLQR
+9 AALSPQKRELLLQR

-38 QSRESNNFPLS
+38 QSRESNTFPLS

-60 LTPGNFTYHILAG
+60 LNPGNFTYHILAA
-73 VCLTGTLD
+73 VRLTGTLD
-81 ARALDRSLNE
+81 ATSLDRSLNE

-119 LKILEIDLRGLPE
+119 LQILEIDLRSLPE
-132 TEQSREVERLIAA
+132 TERSREVERLIAA

-275 AIAEEMTLLSQREKA
+275 AIAEEIAQLSQREKA

-300 KTLLYRYT
+300 KTLIYRYT

-327 EEVIGL
+327 EELIGL

-345 SNPTFKELLGRVREV
+345 SNPTFKDLLGRVREV

-372 EKLVEIL
+372 EKLVEIIHH
-379 QPERDLSHNPLF
+379 ERDLSHNPLF

-405 KLPEVTL
+405 KLPGLTL
-412 SSLEIEQKTA
+412 SSLEIERKTA
-422 RLDLAL
+422 RFDLAL
-428 DLEEGLEGINGTLEY
+428 DLEEGLEGINATLEY

-466 IAANPEERISNLQI
+466 IAANPEQRISHLPI

-517 PDAIAVVFENECL
+517 PDAIAVVFENEHL

-536 QKANNLASYLQKI
+536 EKANNLASYLQKI
-549 GVKPEVLVGIY
+549 GVNPEVLVGIY

-593 AFMLEDAKIS
+593 GFMLEDAKIS

-617 NSTSLV
+617 NSASLV
-623 FLDGDWEGISSSDE
+623 FLDADLEGISSGDE

-675 SSMRQQLAIADRDVW
+675 SSMRQQLAIADGDVW

-729 LETLTNSGATVMQ
+729 LETLTNSGASIMQ

-770 LPRQLANQL
+770 LPRHLANQL

-794 TTIWSTLYQVDCKDE
+794 TTIWSTLYQVDRKDE

-864 NPFAEDG
+864 NPFAEDPT
-871 IHASYRFRL
+871 HASFIL
-880 HRNHK
+880 
-885 IESTV
+885 
-890 NSQQSTVNSQQ
+890 NS
-901 STVNNPSSFILSER
+901 SSFILSER

-935 RSDHQVKV
+935 RSDNQVKV

-975 GDKRLVAYIVANSEL
+975 GDQRLVAYIVANSALKTQDSEL
-990 RGGHGDTDPTHS
+990 
-1002 EFINHLRVFLKQK
+1002 INDLRSYLKQK

-1041 RSLRAPDTNTAEFE
+1041 RSLRAPDTNTAELE

-1098 TQAIA
+1098 TQAIS

-1110 IELPLRVLFES
+1110 IEVPLRSLFES
-1121 PTVASLSD
+1121 PTVATVTESLLQYRAD
-1129 SLRDSFASRISQIGS
+1129 
-1144 SQQKLEAPP
+1144 QKLKAPP
-1153 IDRAPRGPELPLSF
+1153 IKPASRQEELPLSF
-1167 AQQRLWFLDRLQPGD
+1167 AQQRLWFLDQLQPGN

-1187 PAAVRLKGAI
+1187 PAAVRLKGALN
-1197 DVTALERSFQAVINR
+1197 VAVLEQTFQEIIKR
-1212 HEALRTTFGAVEGRP
+1212 HEALRTTFNSVEGRP
-1227 IQLIIPEPTFALSLV
+1227 AQVIISSFKFTLPIVNLRELS
-1242 DLQHFPQSQRE
+1242 QAERE

-1260 AEEAQ
+1260 AEEAR
-1265 QPFDLANWP
+1265 QPFDLTKWP
-1274 LMRVTLL
+1274 LLRVTLL
-1281 QLGDT
+1281 HLDET
-1286 EFILLL
+1286 EYLLL
-1292 TIHHI
+1292 VTVHHI
-1297 VADGWSLGV
+1297 VADGWSMGV
-1306 LVREMATLYEAFC
+1306 LVREVAALYEAFC
-1319 TGKPSPLPELSI
+1319 SGKPSPLPELSV
-1331 QYADYAVWQRNWLS
+1331 QYADYAVWQINWLQ

-1350 EKLAYWKQHLGNH
+1350 AKLADWKQQLGQN
-1363 LPVLQLP
+1363 LPPLQLP

-1375 AAVSTYR
+1375 SAVSSDR
-1382 AAVQPF
+1382 AEIQEF
-1388 QLSPNLSAALN
+1388 QLDWQVSEALN
-1399 KLSRQ
+1399 ALSRQ

-1409 FMTLLAALETLLYR
+1409 FMTLLAALQTLLYR
-1423 STNQDDMVV
+1423 YTNQEDIVV

-1440 QLETEAL
+1440 QVETEAL
-1447 IGFFVNILLLRGDLS
+1447 IGFFVNILVLRTDMR
-1462 GNPTFIE
+1462 GNPTFRQ

-1478 LKAYAHQDLPFDKLV
+1478 LKAYTHQDLPFDKLV

-1500 SLNQTPLFQVLFVMQ
+1500 TLSQTPLFQVLFVMQ
-1515 NMPMPTL
+1515 NAPMPNL
-1522 ELGGLTLTPL
+1522 EMAGLTLIPV
-1532 ELDSGIAKFDLV
+1532 EIDSGTAKFDLA
-1544 LFVGETEQGI
+1544 LFVSETKTGI
-1554 AGTWKYNTDLFDA
+1554 VGSWKYNSDLFDRETIA
-1567 AAIEQMSSRFETLL
+1567 QMSNRFETLL
-1581 NSIVAEPETRLN
+1581 GSIVAQPDSRLN
-1593 NLEILTKAEREQQA
+1593 TLEILTEAQKQKQA
-1607 MQEVKREKLNFS
+1607 MQELKREKSNFS
-1619 KFKSVKPKV
+1619 KFKSVKPKPV
-1628 VTLPDGELIKT
+1628 ALPQGELIKT
-1639 EFLQPGELLPL
+1639 EYLHPDELFPL
-1650 VIKPAAS
+1650 VAKPAVA
-1657 DVDLID
+1657 DVDLAD
-1663 WAKNSRTLIET
+1663 WAKNNREFIEA
-1674 KLQQHGAILFRG
+1674 KLLQHGGILFRG
-1686 FTEPL
+1686 FTGPV
-1691 VSTFEQFALGICPQL
+1691 VSAFEQFALSICSEL
-1706 FGEYGDLPREGIGGK
+1706 FGEYGDLPREGVSGK
-1721 VYGSTPYPAEQTIFF
+1721 VYGSTPYPADKAILF
-1736 HNESSHLHRW
+1736 HSESSHLHRW

-1755 QPAQS
+1755 QPAQQ

-1767 DCRKVYQLLDPKLR
+1767 DCRKIYQLLDPKLR

-1787 QLMYVRNYTDGLDVS
+1787 QIMYVRNYTDGLDVS
-1802 WQEFFKTAHKTEVEQ
+1802 WKDFFQTEDKSVVEE
-1817 YCRQAGIE
+1817 YCRQAGME
-1825 FEWKDGNKLRTR
+1825 FEWKAGNNLRTR
-1837 KRRPAIAKHPKTGE
+1837 KIRPAIAKHPKTKE

-1858 PLHHISCLDPA
+1858 PLHHISCLDA
-1869 VRNSLL
+1869 ATRASLL
-1875 SVFGEGNLPRNVY
+1875 SVFGEENLPRNVY

-1895 EDSVMAEI
+1895 EDSVMEEI
-1903 QVVYQQA
+1903 QAVYAQA
-1910 TVSFPWQAGDILM
+1910 AVSFPWQAGDILM

-1935 FVGQRKIVVA
+1935 FIGSRKIVVA
-1945 MGEMIGEAEI
+1945 MGEMIPESGI

>member
-1 MSDLIERI
+1 
-9 AALSPEKRELLLQR
+9 
-23 LNQKKESVSLEKILP
+23 
-38 QSRESNNFPLS
+38 
-49 FAQQRLWFFEQ
+49 LWFFEQ
-60 LTPGNFTYHILAG
+60 LNAGNFTYHILAG
-73 VCLTGTLD
+73 VRLTGTLD

-105 INGQPVQAIASNLE
+105 INGQPIQAIASNLE
-119 LKILEIDLRGLPE
+119 LKILEIDLRSLPE
-132 TEQSREVERLIAA
+132 TERSREVERLIAA

-275 AIAEEMTLLSQREKA
+275 AIAEEIVQLSQREKA

-345 SNPTFKELLGRVREV
+345 SNPTFKELLARVREV

-372 EKLVEIL
+372 DKLVEIIHH
-379 QPERDLSHNPLF
+379 ERDLSHNPLF
-391 QVLFSLRNVRTPQI
+391 QVLFSLRNVRMPQI
-405 KLPEVTL
+405 KLPGVTL
-412 SSLEIEQKTA
+412 SSLEIERKTA
-422 RLDLAL
+422 RFDLAL

-443 SQDLFDASTARRIAG
+443 SEDLFDASTARRIAG

-466 IAANPEERISNLQI
+466 IAANPEQRISNLPI

-490 FEWNNTQSNFPQD
+490 FEWNNTKSELPKNQ
-503 KCIHE
+503 CVHG
-508 LFEAQTERT
+508 LFEAQTERM
-517 PDAIAVVFENECL
+517 PDAIAVVFENEYL

-536 QKANNLASYLQKI
+536 KKANNLASYLQKI
-549 GVKPEVLVGIY
+549 GVNPEVFVGIY

-593 AFMLEDAKIS
+593 GFMLEDAKIS

-617 NSTSLV
+617 NSASLV
-623 FLDGDWEGISSSDE
+623 FLDADGEGISSCDE
-637 PLVGLQNSS
+637 PVVGLQNSS

-669 SAVNFL
+669 SVVNFL

-702 LELFLPITTG
+702 LELFLPITIG

-729 LETLTNSGATVMQ
+729 LETLTNSGATIMQ

-779 LLRGASVWNLYGPTE
+779 LLRGAAVWNLYGPTE
-794 TTIWSTLYQVDCKDE
+794 TTIWSTLYQVDRKDE

-818 NTQIFILDRY
+818 NTQIFILDPY

-864 NPFAEDG
+864 NPFAEDP
-871 IHASYRFRL
+871 IHASFIL
-880 HRNHK
+880 
-885 IESTV
+885 
-890 NSQQSTVNSQQ
+890 NS
-901 STVNNPSSFILSER
+901 SSEILSER

-990 RGGHGDTDPTHS
+990 KTQDS
-1002 EFINHLRVFLKQK
+1002 ELINHLRVFLKQK

-1068 IAEIWAEVLGLER
+1068 IAEIWAKVLGLER

-1098 TQAIA
+1098 TQAIS

-1110 IELPLRVLFES
+1110 IEVPLRSLFES
-1121 PTVASLSD
+1121 PTVATVTESL
-1129 SLRDSFASRISQIGS
+1129 LQYRAS
-1144 SQQKLEAPP
+1144 QKLKAPP
-1153 IDRAPRGPELPLSF
+1153 IKPASRQGELPLSF
-1167 AQQRLWFLDRLQPGD
+1167 AQQRLWFLDQLQPGN

-1187 PAAVRLKGAI
+1187 PAAVRLKGALN
-1197 DVTALERSFQAVINR
+1197 VAVLEQTFQEIIKR
-1212 HEALRTTFGAVEGRP
+1212 HEALRTTFNSVEGRP
-1227 IQLIIPEPTFALSLV
+1227 AQVIISSFNFTLPIVNLKELS
-1242 DLQHFPQSQRE
+1242 QAQRE

-1260 AEEAQ
+1260 AEEAR
-1265 QPFDLANWP
+1265 QPFDLTKWP
-1274 LMRVTLL
+1274 LLRVTLL
-1281 QLGDT
+1281 HLDET
-1286 EFILLL
+1286 EYLLL
-1292 TIHHI
+1292 VTVHHI
-1297 VADGWSLGV
+1297 VADGWSMGV
-1306 LVREMATLYEAFC
+1306 LVREVAALYEAFC
-1319 TGKPSPLPELSI
+1319 SGKPSPLPELSV
-1331 QYADYAVWQRNWLS
+1331 QYADYAVWQINWLQ

-1350 EKLAYWKQHLGNH
+1350 AKLADWKQQLGQI
-1363 LPVLQLP
+1363 LPPLQLP

-1375 AAVSTYR
+1375 SAVSSDR
-1382 AAVQPF
+1382 AEIQEF
-1388 QLSPNLSAALN
+1388 QLDWQVSQALN
-1399 KLSRQ
+1399 ALNRQ

-1409 FMTLLAALETLLYR
+1409 FMTLLAALQTLLYR
-1423 STNQDDMVV
+1423 YTNQEDIVV

-1440 QLETEAL
+1440 QVETEAL
-1447 IGFFVNILLLRGDLS
+1447 IGFFVNILVLRTDMR
-1462 GNPTFIE
+1462 GNPTFRQ

-1478 LKAYAHQDLPFDKLV
+1478 LKAYTHQDLPFDKLV

-1500 SLNQTPLFQVLFVMQ
+1500 SLSQTPLFQVLFVMQ
-1515 NMPMPTL
+1515 NAPVPNL
-1522 ELGGLTLTPL
+1522 EMAGLTLMPVAI
-1532 ELDSGIAKFDLV
+1532 DSGTAKFDLA
-1544 LFVGETEQGI
+1544 LFVSETETGI
-1554 AGTWKYNTDLFDA
+1554 VGSWKYNSDLFDRETIA
-1567 AAIEQMSSRFETLL
+1567 QMSNRFETLL
-1581 NSIVAEPETRLN
+1581 SSIVAQPDSRFNT
-1593 NLEILTKAEREQQA
+1593 LEILTEAQKQKQA
-1607 MQEVKREKLNFS
+1607 MQELKREKSNFS
-1619 KFKSVKPKV
+1619 KFKSVKPKPV
-1628 VTLPDGELIKT
+1628 ALPQGELIKT
-1639 EFLQPGELLPL
+1639 EYLHPDELFPL
-1650 VIKPAAS
+1650 VAKPAVA
-1657 DVDLID
+1657 DVDLAD
-1663 WAKNSRTLIET
+1663 WAKNNREFIEA
-1674 KLQQHGAILFRG
+1674 KLLQHGGILFRG
-1686 FTEPL
+1686 F
-1691 VSTFEQFALGICPQL
+1691 
-1706 FGEYGDLPREGIGGK
+1706 IG
-1721 VYGSTPYPAEQTIFF
+1721 P
-1736 HNESSHLHRW
+1736 
-1746 PMKIWFFCV
+1746 
-1755 QPAQS
+1755 
-1760 GGETPIV
+1760 
-1767 DCRKVYQLLDPKLR
+1767 
-1781 EKFAQK
+1781 
-1787 QLMYVRNYTDGLDVS
+1787 
-1802 WQEFFKTAHKTEVEQ
+1802 
-1817 YCRQAGIE
+1817 
-1825 FEWKDGNKLRTR
+1825 
-1837 KRRPAIAKHPKTGE
+1837 
-1851 MVFFNQL
+1851 
-1858 PLHHISCLDPA
+1858 
-1869 VRNSLL
+1869 
-1875 SVFGEGNLPRNVY
+1875 
-1888 YGDGTPI
+1888 
-1895 EDSVMAEI
+1895 
-1903 QVVYQQA
+1903 
-1910 TVSFPWQAGDILM
+1910 
-1923 LDNMLAAHSRNP
+1923 
-1935 FVGQRKIVVA
+1935 
-1945 MGEMIGEAEI
+1945 

>member
-9 AALSPEKRELLLQR
+9 AALSPQKRELLLQR

-38 QSRESNNFPLS
+38 QSRESNTFPLS

-60 LTPGNFTYHILAG
+60 LNPGNFTYHIPAA
-73 VCLTGTLD
+73 VRLTGTLD

-119 LKILEIDLRGLPE
+119 LKIVEIDLRSLPE
-132 TEQSREVERLIAA
+132 TERSREVERLIFA

-161 KLLHLS
+161 KLLQLS

-172 LLLSTHHIIFDAWSM
+172 LLLSTHHIISDAWSM
-187 GIFIQELATFY
+187 GIFIHELATFY
-198 QAFCTGKPSPLP
+198 QAFSTGKPSPLP

-275 AIAEEMTLLSQREKA
+275 AIAEEIALLSQREKA

-300 KTLLYRYT
+300 KTLIYRYT

-327 EEVIGL
+327 EELIGL

-345 SNPTFKELLGRVREV
+345 SNPTFKDLLGRVREV

-372 EKLVEIL
+372 EKLVEIIHH
-379 QPERDLSHNPLF
+379 ERDLSHNPLF

-405 KLPEVTL
+405 KLPGVTL
-412 SSLEIEQKTA
+412 SSLEIERKTA
-422 RLDLAL
+422 RFDLAL

-466 IAANPEERISNLQI
+466 IAANPEQRISHLPI
-480 LTKPEQQQLL
+480 LTKPEQHQLL

-517 PDAIAVVFENECL
+517 PDAIAVVFENEHL

-536 QKANNLASYLQKI
+536 TKANNLASYLQKI

-560 VERSLEMMVG
+560 VDRSLEMMVG

-593 AFMLEDAKIS
+593 GFMLEDAKIS
-603 VLLTQKKLLETLPK
+603 VLLTQKKLLEALPK
-617 NSTSLV
+617 NSASLV
-623 FLDGDWEGISSSDE
+623 FLDADWEGISSCDE

-675 SSMRQQLAIADRDVW
+675 SSMRQQLAIADGDVW

-729 LETLTNSGATVMQ
+729 LETLTNSGASIMQ

-752 AAGWQGNNQL
+752 AAGWQENNQL

-770 LPRQLANQL
+770 LPRHLANQL

-794 TTIWSTLYQVDCKDE
+794 TTIWSTLYQVDRKDE

-864 NPFAEDG
+864 NPFVEDQS
-871 IHASYRFRL
+871 HASFIL
-880 HRNHK
+880 
-885 IESTV
+885 
-890 NSQQSTVNSQQ
+890 NS
-901 STVNNPSSFILSER
+901 SSFILSER

-975 GDKRLVAYIVANSEL
+975 GDKRLVAYIVPNSEL
-990 RGGHGDTDPTHS
+990 KTQDS
-1002 EFINHLRVFLKQK
+1002 ELINDLRCYLKQK

-1098 TQAIA
+1098 TQAIS

-1110 IELPLRVLFES
+1110 VELPLRSLFES
-1121 PTVASLSD
+1121 PTVATVTESL
-1129 SLRDSFASRISQIGS
+1129 LQYRAS
-1144 SQQKLEAPP
+1144 QKLKAPP
-1153 IDRAPRGPELPLSF
+1153 IKRASRQGELPLSF
-1167 AQQRLWFLDRLQPGD
+1167 AQQRLWFLDQLQPGN

-1187 PAAVRLKGAI
+1187 PAAVRLKGALN
-1197 DVTALERSFQAVINR
+1197 VAVLEQTFQEIIKR
-1212 HEALRTTFGAVEGRP
+1212 HEALRTTFNSVEGRP
-1227 IQLIIPEPTFALSLV
+1227 AQVIISSFKFTLPIVNLRELS
-1242 DLQHFPQSQRE
+1242 QAERE

-1260 AEEAQ
+1260 AEEAR
-1265 QPFDLANWP
+1265 QPFDLTKWP
-1274 LMRVTLL
+1274 LLRVTLL
-1281 QLGDT
+1281 HLDET
-1286 EFILLL
+1286 EYLLLL
-1292 TIHHI
+1292 TVHHI
-1297 VADGWSLGV
+1297 VADGWSMGV
-1306 LVREMATLYEAFC
+1306 LVREVAALYEAFC
-1319 TGKPSPLPELSI
+1319 SGKPSPLPELSV
-1331 QYADYAVWQRNWLS
+1331 QYADYAVWQINWLQ

-1350 EKLAYWKQHLGNH
+1350 AKLADWKQQLGQI
-1363 LPVLQLP
+1363 LPPLQLP

-1375 AAVSTYR
+1375 SAVSSDR
-1382 AAVQPF
+1382 AEIQNF
-1388 QLSPNLSAALN
+1388 QLDCQLSEALN
-1399 KLSRQ
+1399 ALSRQ

-1409 FMTLLAALETLLYR
+1409 FMTLLAALQTLLYR
-1423 STNQDDMVV
+1423 YTNQEDIVV

-1440 QLETEAL
+1440 QVETEAL
-1447 IGFFVNILLLRGDLS
+1447 IGFFVNILVLRTDMR
-1462 GNPTFIE
+1462 GNPTFRQ

-1478 LKAYAHQDLPFDKLV
+1478 LKAYTHQDLPFYKLV

-1500 SLNQTPLFQVLFVMQ
+1500 TLSQTPLFQVLFVMQ
-1515 NMPMPTL
+1515 NAPMPNL
-1522 ELGGLTLTPL
+1522 EMAGLTLIPV
-1532 ELDSGIAKFDLV
+1532 EVDSGTAKFDLA
-1544 LFVGETEQGI
+1544 LFVSETETGI
-1554 AGTWKYNTDLFDA
+1554 VGSWKYNSDLFDRETIA
-1567 AAIEQMSSRFETLL
+1567 QMSNRFETLL
-1581 NSIVAEPETRLN
+1581 GSIVAQPDSRLN
-1593 NLEILTKAEREQQA
+1593 TLEILTEAQKQKQA
-1607 MQEVKREKLNFS
+1607 MQELKREKSNFS
-1619 KFKSVKPKV
+1619 KFKSVKPKPV
-1628 VTLPDGELIKT
+1628 ALPQGELIKT
-1639 EFLQPGELLPL
+1639 EYLHPDEPFPL
-1650 VIKPAAS
+1650 VAKPAVA
-1657 DVDLID
+1657 DVDIAD
-1663 WAKNSRTLIET
+1663 WAKNNREFIEA
-1674 KLQQHGAILFRG
+1674 KLLQHGGILFRG
-1686 FTEPL
+1686 FIGP
-1691 VSTFEQFALGICPQL
+1691 VVAAFEQFALSICSEL
-1706 FGEYGDLPREGIGGK
+1706 FGEYGDLPREGVSGK
-1721 VYGSTPYPAEQTIFF
+1721 VYGSTPYPADKAILF
-1736 HNESSHLHRW
+1736 HSESSHLHRW

-1755 QPAQS
+1755 QPAQQ

-1767 DCRKVYQLLDPKLR
+1767 DCRKIYQLLDPKLR

-1787 QLMYVRNYTDGLDVS
+1787 QIMYVRNYTDGLDVS
-1802 WQEFFKTAHKTEVEQ
+1802 WKDFFQTEDKSVVEE
-1817 YCRQAGIE
+1817 YCRQAGME
-1825 FEWKDGNKLRTR
+1825 FEWKAGNNLRTS
-1837 KRRPAIAKHPKTGE
+1837 KIRPAIAKHPKTKE

-1858 PLHHISCLDPA
+1858 PLHHISCLDA
-1869 VRNSLL
+1869 ATRASLL
-1875 SVFGEGNLPRNVY
+1875 SVFGEENLPRNVY

-1895 EDSVMAEI
+1895 EDSVMEEI
-1903 QVVYQQA
+1903 QAVYAQA
-1910 TVSFPWQAGDILM
+1910 AVSFPWQAGDILM

-1935 FVGQRKIVVA
+1935 FIGSRKIVVA
-1945 MGEMIGEAEI
+1945 MGEMIPESGI

>member
-9 AALSPEKRELLLQR
+9 AALSPQKRELLLQR
-23 LNQKKESVSLEKILP
+23 LNQKKESVSLAEILP
-38 QSRESNNFPLS
+38 QSRESNAFPLS

-60 LTPGNFTYHILAG
+60 LNPDNFTYHIPAA
-73 VCLTGTLD
+73 VRLTGTLD
-81 ARALDRSLNE
+81 ATSLDRSLNE
-91 LVKRHEVLRTAFKT
+91 LVKRHEVLRTAFKI

-119 LKILEIDLRGLPE
+119 LKLAEIDLRSLPE
-132 TEQSREVERLIAA
+132 TERDREVEQLIAA
-145 EAKLA
+145 ETQQA

-161 KLLHLS
+161 KLLHLT
-167 DSNWV
+167 DSNWL
-172 LLLSTHHIIFDAWSM
+172 LLLSTHHIIFDGWSM
-187 GIFIQELATFY
+187 GIFIQELATLY
-198 QAFCTGKPSPLP
+198 QAFCTSKPSPLS
-210 ELSVQYADFASW
+210 EQSVQYADFASW

-262 TFRGAVHKFTIPK
+262 TFQGAVHKFTIPK
-275 AIAEEMTLLSQREKA
+275 AITEEIAQLSQREGV

-327 EEVIGL
+327 EELIGL

-338 VFRTNLS
+338 VFRTDLS
-345 SNPTFKELLGRVREV
+345 SNPTFKGLLGRVREV

-405 KLPEVTL
+405 KLPGVTL
-412 SSLEIEQKTA
+412 SSLEIERKTA
-422 RLDLAL
+422 RFDLAL

-466 IAANPEERISNLQI
+466 IAANPEQRLSNLPL
-480 LTKPEQQQLL
+480 LTKPEQYQLL
-490 FEWNNTQSNFPQD
+490 FEWNNTQSEFPKN

-508 LFEAQTERT
+508 LFEAQAELT
-517 PDAIAVVFENECL
+517 PDAIAVVFQHECL

-536 QKANNLASYLQKI
+536 EKANNLASYLQKV
-549 GVKPEVLVGIY
+549 GVNPEVLVGIY
-560 VERSLEMMVG
+560 VDRSLEMVVG

-603 VLLTQKKLLETLPK
+603 VLLTLKKLLKTLPQ
-617 NSTSLV
+617 NSASLV
-623 FLDGDWEGISSSDE
+623 FLDADWEGISSCDE
-637 PLVGLQNSS
+637 PIMGLQNSS

-675 SSMRQQLAIADRDVW
+675 SSMRQQLAIADGDVW

-729 LETLTNSGATVMQ
+729 LETLTNSGARVMQ

-779 LLRGASVWNLYGPTE
+779 LLRSASVWNLYGPTE
-794 TTIWSTLYQVDCKDE
+794 TTIWSTLYQVDRKDE

-818 NTQIFILDRY
+818 NTQIYILDRY

-852 NRPELTAEKFIP
+852 NRPELTAEKFIL

-871 IHASYRFRL
+871 IHASFIL
-880 HRNHK
+880 H
-885 IESTV
+885 
-890 NSQQSTVNSQQ
+890 
-901 STVNNPSSFILSER
+901 PSSFILSER

-955 VLSQYPAVREA
+955 VLSQYSAVREA

-990 RGGHGDTDPTHS
+990 KTQDS
-1002 EFINHLRVFLKQK
+1002 ELINNLRCYLKQK
-1015 LPQYMMPSAFVL
+1015 LPQYMIPSAFVL
-1027 LEAMPLTPNGKIDR
+1027 LESLPLTPNGKIDR
-1041 RSLRAPDTNTAEFE
+1041 RSLREPDTNTAEFE
-1055 SNFTE
+1055 SNFAD

-1098 TQAIA
+1098 TQAIS
-1103 RLREAFQ
+1103 RLREALQ
-1110 IELPLRVLFES
+1110 VELPLRSLFES
-1121 PTVASLSD
+1121 PTVATLSENL
-1129 SLRDSFASRISQIGS
+1129 SQYRAEQKLQAPAIKRASRQG
-1144 SQQKLEAPP
+1144 
-1153 IDRAPRGPELPLSF
+1153 ELPLSF
-1167 AQQRLWFLDRLQPGD
+1167 AQQRLWFLDQLQPGN

-1187 PAAVRLKGAI
+1187 PAAVRLKGALN
-1197 DVTALERSFQAVINR
+1197 VAVLEQTFQEIIKR
-1212 HEALRTTFGAVEGRP
+1212 HEALRTTFNSVEGRP
-1227 IQLIIPEPTFALSLV
+1227 AQVIISSFNFTLPIVNLRELS
-1242 DLQHFPQSQRE
+1242 QAERE

-1260 AEEAQ
+1260 AEETR
-1265 QPFDLANWP
+1265 QPFDLTKWP
-1274 LMRVTLL
+1274 LLRVTLL
-1281 QLGDT
+1281 HLDET
-1286 EFILLL
+1286 EYLLLL
-1292 TIHHI
+1292 TVHHI
-1297 VADGWSLGV
+1297 VADGWSMGV
-1306 LVREMATLYEAFC
+1306 LVREVAALYEAFGS
-1319 TGKPSPLPELSI
+1319 GKPSPLPELSV
-1331 QYADYAVWQRNWLS
+1331 QYADYAVWQIKWLQ

-1350 EKLAYWKQHLGNH
+1350 AKLADWKQQLGQI
-1363 LPVLQLP
+1363 LPPLQLP

-1375 AAVSTYR
+1375 PAVSSDR
-1382 AAVQPF
+1382 AEIQNF
-1388 QLSPNLSAALN
+1388 QLDRQLSEALN
-1399 KLSRQ
+1399 ALSRQ

-1409 FMTLLAALETLLYR
+1409 FMTLLAALQTLLYR
-1423 STNQDDMVV
+1423 YTNREDIVV

-1440 QLETEAL
+1440 QVETEAL
-1447 IGFFVNILLLRGDLS
+1447 IGFFVNILVLRTDMR
-1462 GNPTFIE
+1462 GNPTFRQ

-1500 SLNQTPLFQVLFVMQ
+1500 TLSQTPLFQVLFVMQ
-1515 NMPMPTL
+1515 NAPMPTL
-1522 ELGGLTLTPL
+1522 EMAGLTLMPV
-1532 ELDSGIAKFDLV
+1532 EIDSGTAKFDLA
-1544 LFVGETEQGI
+1544 LFVSETEGGI
-1554 AGTWKYNTDLFDA
+1554 AGSWKYNSDVFDRQTIA
-1567 AAIEQMSSRFETLL
+1567 QMSSRFETLL
-1581 NSIVAEPETRLN
+1581 GSIAAQPDSRLN
-1593 NLEILTKAEREQQA
+1593 TLEILTEAQKQKQA
-1607 MQEVKREKLNFS
+1607 MQELKREKSNFS

-1628 VTLPDGELIKT
+1628 VALPQGELIKT
-1639 EFLQPGELLPL
+1639 EYLHPNELFPL
-1650 VIKPAAS
+1650 VAKPAVA
-1657 DVDLID
+1657 DVDLAD
-1663 WAKNSRTLIET
+1663 WAKNNREFIEA
-1674 KLQQHGAILFRG
+1674 KLLQHGGILFRG
-1686 FTEPL
+1686 FIGPM
-1691 VSTFEQFALGICPQL
+1691 VSAFEQFALSICSEL
-1706 FGEYGDLPREGIGGK
+1706 FGEYGDLPREGVSGK
-1721 VYGSTPYPAEQTIFF
+1721 VYGSTPYPADKAILF
-1736 HNESSHLHRW
+1736 HSESSHLHRW

-1755 QPAQS
+1755 QPAQQ

-1767 DCRKVYQLLDPKLR
+1767 DCRKIYQLLDPKLR

-1787 QLMYVRNYTDGLDVS
+1787 QIMYVRNYTDGLDVS
-1802 WQEFFKTAHKTEVEQ
+1802 WKDFFKTEDKSVVEE
-1817 YCRQAGIE
+1817 YCREAGME
-1825 FEWKDGNKLRTR
+1825 FEWKAGNNLRTR
-1837 KRRPAIAKHPKTGE
+1837 KIRPAIAKHPKTKE

-1858 PLHHISCLDPA
+1858 PLHHISCLDA
-1869 VRNSLL
+1869 ATRASLL
-1875 SVFGEGNLPRNVY
+1875 SVFGEENLPRNVY

-1903 QVVYQQA
+1903 QAVYAQA
-1910 TVSFPWQAGDILM
+1910 AVSFPWQAGDILM

-1935 FVGQRKIVVA
+1935 FIGSRKIVVA
-1945 MGEMIGEAEI
+1945 MGEMIPESEI

>member
-9 AALSPEKRELLLQR
+9 ATLSPQKRELLLQR
-23 LNQKKESVSLEKILP
+23 LNHKKENVSLAKILP
-38 QSRESNNFPLS
+38 QSRESNTFPLS

-60 LTPGNFTYHILAG
+60 LTPGNFTYHIVAG
-73 VCLTGTLD
+73 VRLTGTLD
-81 ARALDRSLNE
+81 ARSLDRSLNE

-132 TEQSREVERLIAA
+132 TEGYREVERLIAA
-145 EAKLA
+145 ETQQA

-161 KLLHLS
+161 KLLQLS

-187 GIFIQELATFY
+187 GIFIQELATLY

-243 GGNLP
+243 GGNLS

-275 AIAEEMTLLSQREKA
+275 AIAEEIAILSQREKA

-327 EEVIGL
+327 EELIGL

-345 SNPTFKELLGRVREV
+345 SNPTFKELLNRVREV

-372 EKLVEIL
+372 EKLVEIIHH
-379 QPERDLSHNPLF
+379 ERDLSHNPLF

-405 KLPEVTL
+405 KLPGVTL
-412 SSLEIEQKTA
+412 SSLEIERKTA
-422 RLDLAL
+422 RFDLAL

-443 SQDLFDASTARRIAG
+443 SEDLFDASTARRIAG
-458 HFLTLLES
+458 HFITLLES
-466 IAANPEERISNLQI
+466 IAANPEQRISNLPI
-480 LTKPEQQQLL
+480 LTKSEQQQLL
-490 FEWNNTQSNFPQD
+490 FEWNNTQSELPNNQ
-503 KCIHE
+503 CVHE

-517 PDAIAVVFENECL
+517 PDAIAVVFENEYL

-536 QKANNLASYLQKI
+536 KKANNLASYLQKI
-549 GVKPEVLVGIY
+549 GVNPEVLVGIY

-603 VLLTQKKLLETLPK
+603 VLLTQKKLLETRPT
-617 NSTSLV
+617 NSASFV
-623 FLDGDWEGISSSDE
+623 FLDADWEGISSSDE
-637 PLVGLQNSS
+637 PVVGLQNSS

-669 SAVNFL
+669 SVVNFL

-729 LETLTNSGATVMQ
+729 LETLTNSGTTVMQ

-779 LLRGASVWNLYGPTE
+779 LLRCASVWNLYGPTE
-794 TTIWSTLYQVDCKDE
+794 TTIWSTLYQVDRKDE

-818 NTQIFILDRY
+818 NTQIFILDPY

-864 NPFAEDG
+864 NPFAEDP
-871 IHASYRFRL
+871 IHDSFIP
-880 HRNHK
+880 H
-885 IESTV
+885 
-890 NSQQSTVNSQQ
+890 
-901 STVNNPSSFILSER
+901 PSSFILSER

-925 LPDGNIEFMG
+925 LPDGNIEFIG

-1015 LPQYMMPSAFVL
+1015 LPPYMMPSAFVL

-1041 RSLRAPDTNTAEFE
+1041 RSLRAPDINRAEFE

-1098 TQAIA
+1098 TQAIS

-1110 IELPLRVLFES
+1110 VEVPLRSLFES
-1121 PTVASLSD
+1121 PTVATVTQSL
-1129 SLRDSFASRISQIGS
+1129 LQYRAE
-1144 SQQKLEAPP
+1144 QKLKAPP
-1153 IDRAPRGPELPLSF
+1153 IKPASRQGELPLSF
-1167 AQQRLWFLDRLQPGD
+1167 AQQRLWFLDQLQPGN

-1187 PAAVRLKGAI
+1187 PAAVRLKGALN
-1197 DVTALERSFQAVINR
+1197 VAVLEQTFQEIIKR
-1212 HEALRTTFGAVEGRP
+1212 HEALRTTFNSVEGRP
-1227 IQLIIPEPTFALSLV
+1227 AQVIISSFNFTLPIVNLRELS
-1242 DLQHFPQSQRE
+1242 QAERE

-1260 AEEAQ
+1260 AEEAR
-1265 QPFDLANWP
+1265 QPFDLTKWP
-1274 LMRVTLL
+1274 LLRVTLL
-1281 QLGDT
+1281 HLDET
-1286 EFILLL
+1286 EYLLLL
-1292 TIHHI
+1292 TVHHI
-1297 VADGWSLGV
+1297 VADGWSMGV
-1306 LVREMATLYEAFC
+1306 LVREVAALYEAFC
-1319 TGKPSPLPELSI
+1319 SGKPSPLPELSV
-1331 QYADYAVWQRNWLS
+1331 QYADYAVWQINWLQ

-1350 EKLAYWKQHLGNH
+1350 AKLADWKQQLGQN
-1363 LPVLQLP
+1363 LPPLQLP

-1375 AAVSTYR
+1375 SAVSSNQ
-1382 AAVQPF
+1382 AEIQEF
-1388 QLSPNLSAALN
+1388 QLDWQVSQALN
-1399 KLSRQ
+1399 ALSRQ

-1409 FMTLLAALETLLYR
+1409 FMSLLAALQTLLYR
-1423 STNQDDMVV
+1423 YTNQEDIVV

-1440 QLETEAL
+1440 QVETEAL
-1447 IGFFVNILLLRGDLS
+1447 IGFFVNILVLRTDMR
-1462 GNPTFIE
+1462 GNPTFRQ

-1478 LKAYAHQDLPFDKLV
+1478 LKAYTHQDLPFDKLV

-1515 NMPMPTL
+1515 NMPMPAL

-1532 ELDSGIAKFDLV
+1532 EQDSGIAKFDLV

-1567 AAIEQMSSRFETLL
+1567 AAIEQMSSRFQTLL
-1581 NSIVAEPETRLN
+1581 NSIVAQPETRLN
-1593 NLEILTKAEREQQA
+1593 NLEILTEAEKEQQA
-1607 MQEVKREKLNFS
+1607 RQEVKREKMNFS

-1639 EFLQPGELLPL
+1639 EFLQPGELFPL
-1650 VIKPAAS
+1650 VIKPAAR

-1663 WAKNSRTLIET
+1663 WAKNNRTSIET

-1691 VSTFEQFALGICPQL
+1691 VSTFEQFALGICPEL
-1706 FGEYGDLPREGIGGK
+1706 FSEYGDLPREGIGGK
-1721 VYGSTPYPAEQTIFF
+1721 VYGSTPYPADQTIFF

-1802 WQEFFKTAHKTEVEQ
+1802 WQEFFKTAQKTEVEQ

-1825 FEWKDGNKLRTR
+1825 FEWKEGNKLRTC

-1903 QVVYQQA
+1903 QAVYQQA

-1935 FVGQRKIVVA
+1935 FVGSRKIVVA

>member
-9 AALSPEKRELLLQR
+9 AALSPQKRELLLQR
-23 LNQKKESVSLEKILP
+23 LNQKKESVSLAEILP
-38 QSRESNNFPLS
+38 QSRESNAFPLS

-60 LTPGNFTYHILAG
+60 LNPDNFTYHIPAA
-73 VCLTGTLD
+73 VRLTGTLD
-81 ARALDRSLNE
+81 ATSLDRSLNE
-91 LVKRHEVLRTAFKT
+91 LVKRHEVLRTAFKI

-119 LKILEIDLRGLPE
+119 LKLAEIDLRSLPE
-132 TEQSREVERLIAA
+132 TERDREVEQLIAA
-145 EAKLA
+145 ETQQA

-161 KLLHLS
+161 KLLHLT
-167 DSNWV
+167 DSNWL
-172 LLLSTHHIIFDAWSM
+172 LLLSTHHIIFDGWSM
-187 GIFIQELATFY
+187 GIFIQELATLY
-198 QAFCTGKPSPLP
+198 QAFCTSKPSPLS
-210 ELSVQYADFASW
+210 EQSVQYADFASW

-262 TFRGAVHKFTIPK
+262 TFQGAVHKFTIPK
-275 AIAEEMTLLSQREKA
+275 AITEEIAQLSQREGV

-327 EEVIGL
+327 EELIGL

-338 VFRTNLS
+338 VFRTDLS
-345 SNPTFKELLGRVREV
+345 SNPTFKGLLGRVREV

-405 KLPEVTL
+405 KLPGVTL
-412 SSLEIEQKTA
+412 SSLEIERKTA
-422 RLDLAL
+422 RFDLAL

-466 IAANPEERISNLQI
+466 IAANPEQRLSNLPL
-480 LTKPEQQQLL
+480 LTKPEQYQLL
-490 FEWNNTQSNFPQD
+490 FEWNNTQSEFPKN

-508 LFEAQTERT
+508 LFEAQAELT
-517 PDAIAVVFENECL
+517 PDAIAVVFQHECL

-536 QKANNLASYLQKI
+536 EKANNLASYLQKV
-549 GVKPEVLVGIY
+549 GVNPEVLVGIY
-560 VERSLEMMVG
+560 VDRSLEMVVG

-603 VLLTQKKLLETLPK
+603 VLLTLKKLLKTLPQ
-617 NSTSLV
+617 NSASLV
-623 FLDGDWEGISSSDE
+623 FLDADWEGISSCDE
-637 PLVGLQNSS
+637 PIMGLQNSS

-675 SSMRQQLAIADRDVW
+675 SSMRQQLAIADGDVW

-729 LETLTNSGATVMQ
+729 LETLTNSGARVLQ

-794 TTIWSTLYQVDCKDE
+794 TTIWSTLYQVDRKDE

-818 NTQIFILDRY
+818 NTQIYILDRY

-852 NRPELTAEKFIP
+852 NRPELTAEKFIL

-871 IHASYRFRL
+871 IHASFIL
-880 HRNHK
+880 H
-885 IESTV
+885 
-890 NSQQSTVNSQQ
+890 
-901 STVNNPSSFILSER
+901 PSSFILSER

-955 VLSQYPAVREA
+955 VLSQYSAVREA

-990 RGGHGDTDPTHS
+990 KTQDS
-1002 EFINHLRVFLKQK
+1002 ELINNLRCYLKQK
-1015 LPQYMMPSAFVL
+1015 LPQYMIPSAFVL
-1027 LEAMPLTPNGKIDR
+1027 LESLPLTPNGKIDR
-1041 RSLRAPDTNTAEFE
+1041 RSLREPDTNTAEFE
-1055 SNFTE
+1055 SNFAD

-1098 TQAIA
+1098 TQAIS
-1103 RLREAFQ
+1103 RLREALQ
-1110 IELPLRVLFES
+1110 VELPLRSLFES
-1121 PTVASLSD
+1121 PTVATLSENL
-1129 SLRDSFASRISQIGS
+1129 SQYRAEQKLQAPAIKRASRQG
-1144 SQQKLEAPP
+1144 
-1153 IDRAPRGPELPLSF
+1153 ELPLSF
-1167 AQQRLWFLDRLQPGD
+1167 AQQRLWFLDQLQPGN

-1187 PAAVRLKGAI
+1187 PAAVRLKGALN
-1197 DVTALERSFQAVINR
+1197 VAVLEQTFQEIIKR
-1212 HEALRTTFGAVEGRP
+1212 HEALRTTFNSVEGRP
-1227 IQLIIPEPTFALSLV
+1227 AQVIISSFNFTLPIVNLRELS
-1242 DLQHFPQSQRE
+1242 QAERE

-1260 AEEAQ
+1260 AEETR
-1265 QPFDLANWP
+1265 QPFDLTKWP
-1274 LMRVTLL
+1274 LLRVTLL
-1281 QLGDT
+1281 HLDET
-1286 EFILLL
+1286 EYLLLL
-1292 TIHHI
+1292 TVHHI
-1297 VADGWSLGV
+1297 VADGWSMGV
-1306 LVREMATLYEAFC
+1306 LVREVAALYEAF
-1319 TGKPSPLPELSI
+1319 GSSKPSPLPELSV
-1331 QYADYAVWQRNWLS
+1331 QYADYAVWQIKWLQ

-1350 EKLAYWKQHLGNH
+1350 AKLADWKQQLGQI
-1363 LPVLQLP
+1363 LPPLQLP

-1375 AAVSTYR
+1375 PAVSSDR
-1382 AAVQPF
+1382 AEIQNF
-1388 QLSPNLSAALN
+1388 QLDRQLSEALN
-1399 KLSRQ
+1399 ALSRQ

-1409 FMTLLAALETLLYR
+1409 FMTLLAALQTLLYR
-1423 STNQDDMVV
+1423 YTNREDIVV

-1440 QLETEAL
+1440 QVETEAL
-1447 IGFFVNILLLRGDLS
+1447 IGFFVNILVLRTDMR
-1462 GNPTFIE
+1462 GNPTFRQ

-1500 SLNQTPLFQVLFVMQ
+1500 TLSQTPLFQVLFVMQ
-1515 NMPMPTL
+1515 NAPMPTL
-1522 ELGGLTLTPL
+1522 EMAGLTLMPV
-1532 ELDSGIAKFDLV
+1532 EIDSGTAKFDLA
-1544 LFVGETEQGI
+1544 LFVSETEGGI
-1554 AGTWKYNTDLFDA
+1554 AGSWKYNSDVFDRQTIA
-1567 AAIEQMSSRFETLL
+1567 QMSSRFETLL
-1581 NSIVAEPETRLN
+1581 GSIAAQPDSRLN
-1593 NLEILTKAEREQQA
+1593 TLEILTEAQKQKQA
-1607 MQEVKREKLNFS
+1607 MQELKREKSNFS

-1628 VTLPDGELIKT
+1628 VALPQGELIKT
-1639 EFLQPGELLPL
+1639 EYLHPNELFPL
-1650 VIKPAAS
+1650 VAKPAVA
-1657 DVDLID
+1657 DVDLAD
-1663 WAKNSRTLIET
+1663 WAKNNREFIEA
-1674 KLQQHGAILFRG
+1674 KLLQHGGILFRG
-1686 FTEPL
+1686 FIGPM
-1691 VSTFEQFALGICPQL
+1691 VSAFEQFALSICSEL
-1706 FGEYGDLPREGIGGK
+1706 FGEYGDLPREGVSGK
-1721 VYGSTPYPAEQTIFF
+1721 VYGSTPYPADKAILF
-1736 HNESSHLHRW
+1736 HSESSHLHRW

-1755 QPAQS
+1755 QPAQQ

-1767 DCRKVYQLLDPKLR
+1767 DCRKIYQLLDPKLR

-1787 QLMYVRNYTDGLDVS
+1787 QIMYVRNYTDGLDVS
-1802 WQEFFKTAHKTEVEQ
+1802 WKDFFKTEDKSVVEE
-1817 YCRQAGIE
+1817 YCREAGME
-1825 FEWKDGNKLRTR
+1825 FEWKAGNNLRTR
-1837 KRRPAIAKHPKTGE
+1837 KIRPAIAKHPKTKE

-1858 PLHHISCLDPA
+1858 PLHHISCLDA
-1869 VRNSLL
+1869 ATRASLL
-1875 SVFGEGNLPRNVY
+1875 SVFGEENLPRNVY

-1903 QVVYQQA
+1903 QAVYAQA
-1910 TVSFPWQAGDILM
+1910 AVSFPWQAGDILM

-1935 FVGQRKIVVA
+1935 FIGSRKIVVA
-1945 MGEMIGEAEI
+1945 MGEMIPESEI

>member
-9 AALSPEKRELLLQR
+9 AALSPQKRELLLQR
-23 LNQKKESVSLEKILP
+23 LNQKKENVSLAEILP
-38 QSRESNNFPLS
+38 QSRESNAFPLS

-60 LTPGNFTYHILAG
+60 LNPDNFTYHIPAA
-73 VCLTGTLD
+73 VRLTGTLD
-81 ARALDRSLNE
+81 ATSLDRSLNE
-91 LVKRHEVLRTAFKT
+91 LVKRHEVLRTAFKI

-119 LKILEIDLRGLPE
+119 LKLAEIDLRSLPE
-132 TEQSREVERLIAA
+132 TERDREVEQLIAA
-145 EAKLA
+145 ETQQA

-161 KLLHLS
+161 KLLHLT
-167 DSNWV
+167 DSNWL
-172 LLLSTHHIIFDAWSM
+172 LLLSTHHIIFDGWSM
-187 GIFIQELATFY
+187 GIFIQELATLY
-198 QAFCTGKPSPLP
+198 QAFCTSKPSPLS
-210 ELSVQYADFASW
+210 EQSVQYADFASW

-262 TFRGAVHKFTIPK
+262 TFQGAVHKFTIPK
-275 AIAEEMTLLSQREKA
+275 AITEEIAQLSQREGV

-327 EEVIGL
+327 EELIGL

-338 VFRTNLS
+338 VFRTDLS
-345 SNPTFKELLGRVREV
+345 SNPTFKGLLGRVREV

-405 KLPEVTL
+405 KLPGVTL
-412 SSLEIEQKTA
+412 SSLEIERKTA
-422 RLDLAL
+422 RFDLAL

-466 IAANPEERISNLQI
+466 IAANPEQRLSNLPL
-480 LTKPEQQQLL
+480 LTKSEQYKLL
-490 FEWNNTQSNFPQD
+490 FEWNNTQSKFPKN

-508 LFEAQTERT
+508 LFEAQAELT
-517 PDAIAVVFENECL
+517 PDAIAVVFQHECL

-536 QKANNLASYLQKI
+536 EKANNLASYLQKV
-549 GVKPEVLVGIY
+549 GVNPEVLVGIY
-560 VERSLEMMVG
+560 VDRSLEMVVG

-603 VLLTQKKLLETLPK
+603 VLLTLKKLLKTLPQ
-617 NSTSLV
+617 NSASLV
-623 FLDGDWEGISSSDE
+623 FLDADWEGISSCDE
-637 PLVGLQNSS
+637 PIMGLQNSS
-646 NLAYVIYTSG
+646 NLAYVIYTSV

-675 SSMRQQLAIADRDVW
+675 SSMRQQLAIADGDVW

-729 LETLTNSGATVMQ
+729 LETLTNSGARVLQ

-779 LLRGASVWNLYGPTE
+779 LLRSASVWNLYGPTE
-794 TTIWSTLYQVDCKDE
+794 TTIWSTLYQVDRKDE

-818 NTQIFILDRY
+818 NTQIYILDRY

-852 NRPELTAEKFIP
+852 NRPELTAEKFIL

-871 IHASYRFRL
+871 IHASFIL
-880 HRNHK
+880 H
-885 IESTV
+885 
-890 NSQQSTVNSQQ
+890 
-901 STVNNPSSFILSER
+901 PSSFILSER

-955 VLSQYPAVREA
+955 VLSQYSAVREA

-990 RGGHGDTDPTHS
+990 KTQDS
-1002 EFINHLRVFLKQK
+1002 ELINNLRCYLKQK
-1015 LPQYMMPSAFVL
+1015 LPQYMIPSAFVL
-1027 LEAMPLTPNGKIDR
+1027 LESLPLTPNGKIDR
-1041 RSLRAPDTNTAEFE
+1041 RSLREPDTNTAEFE
-1055 SNFTE
+1055 SNFAD

-1098 TQAIA
+1098 TQAIS
-1103 RLREAFQ
+1103 RLREALLV
-1110 IELPLRVLFES
+1110 ELPLRSLFES
-1121 PTVASLSD
+1121 PTVATLSENL
-1129 SLRDSFASRISQIGS
+1129 SQYRAEQKLQAPAIKRASRQG
-1144 SQQKLEAPP
+1144 
-1153 IDRAPRGPELPLSF
+1153 ELPLSF
-1167 AQQRLWFLDRLQPGD
+1167 AQQRLWFLDQLQPGN

-1187 PAAVRLKGAI
+1187 PAAVRLKGPLNVA
-1197 DVTALERSFQAVINR
+1197 VLEQTFQEIIKR
-1212 HEALRTTFGAVEGRP
+1212 HEALRTTFNSVEGRP
-1227 IQLIIPEPTFALSLV
+1227 AQVIISSFNFTLPIVNLRELS
-1242 DLQHFPQSQRE
+1242 QAERE

-1260 AEEAQ
+1260 AEETR
-1265 QPFDLANWP
+1265 QPFDLTKWP
-1274 LMRVTLL
+1274 LLRVTLL
-1281 QLGDT
+1281 HLDET
-1286 EFILLL
+1286 EYLLLL
-1292 TIHHI
+1292 TVHHI
-1297 VADGWSLGV
+1297 VADGWSMGV
-1306 LVREMATLYEAFC
+1306 LVREVAALYEAFGS
-1319 TGKPSPLPELSI
+1319 GKPSPLPELSV
-1331 QYADYAVWQRNWLS
+1331 QYADYAVWQIKWLQ

-1350 EKLAYWKQHLGNH
+1350 AKLADWKQQLGQI
-1363 LPVLQLP
+1363 LPPLQLP

-1375 AAVSTYR
+1375 PAVSSDR
-1382 AAVQPF
+1382 AEIQNF
-1388 QLSPNLSAALN
+1388 QLDRQLSEALN
-1399 KLSRQ
+1399 ALSRQ

-1409 FMTLLAALETLLYR
+1409 FMTLLAALQTLLYR
-1423 STNQDDMVV
+1423 YTNREDIVV

-1440 QLETEAL
+1440 QVETEAL
-1447 IGFFVNILLLRGDLS
+1447 IGFFVNILVLRTDMR
-1462 GNPTFIE
+1462 GNPTFRQ

-1500 SLNQTPLFQVLFVMQ
+1500 TLSQTPLFQVLFVMQ
-1515 NMPMPTL
+1515 NAPMPTL
-1522 ELGGLTLTPL
+1522 EMAGLTLMPV
-1532 ELDSGIAKFDLV
+1532 EIDSGTAKFDLA
-1544 LFVGETEQGI
+1544 LFVSETEQGI
-1554 AGTWKYNTDLFDA
+1554 TGSWKYNSDLFDRETIA
-1567 AAIEQMSSRFETLL
+1567 QMSNRFETLL
-1581 NSIVAEPETRLN
+1581 GSIAAQPDSLLN
-1593 NLEILTKAEREQQA
+1593 TLEILTEAQKQKQA
-1607 MQEVKREKLNFS
+1607 MQELKREKSNFS

-1628 VTLPDGELIKT
+1628 VALPQGELIKT
-1639 EFLQPGELLPL
+1639 EYLHPNELFPL
-1650 VIKPAAS
+1650 VAKPAVA
-1657 DVDLID
+1657 DVDLAD
-1663 WAKNSRTLIET
+1663 WAKNNREFIEA
-1674 KLQQHGAILFRG
+1674 KLLQHGGILFRG
-1686 FTEPL
+1686 FIGPV
-1691 VSTFEQFALGICPQL
+1691 VSAFEQFALSICSEL
-1706 FGEYGDLPREGIGGK
+1706 FGEYGDLPREGVSGK
-1721 VYGSTPYPAEQTIFF
+1721 VYGSTPYPADKAILF
-1736 HNESSHLHRW
+1736 HSESSHLHRW

-1755 QPAQS
+1755 QPAQQ

-1767 DCRKVYQLLDPKLR
+1767 DCRKIYQLLDPKLR

-1787 QLMYVRNYTDGLDVS
+1787 QIMYVRNYTDGLDVS
-1802 WQEFFKTAHKTEVEQ
+1802 WKDFFKTEDKSVVEE
-1817 YCRQAGIE
+1817 YCREAGME
-1825 FEWKDGNKLRTR
+1825 FEWKAGNNLRTR
-1837 KRRPAIAKHPKTGE
+1837 KIRPAIAKHPKTKE

-1858 PLHHISCLDPA
+1858 PLHHISCLDA
-1869 VRNSLL
+1869 ATRASLL
-1875 SVFGEGNLPRNVY
+1875 SVFGEENLPRNVY

-1903 QVVYQQA
+1903 QAVYAQA
-1910 TVSFPWQAGDILM
+1910 AVSFPWQAGDILM
-1923 LDNMLAAHSRNP
+1923 LVDTPRPKGTRILKTFLSKYP
-1935 FVGQRKIVVA
+1935 YC
-1945 MGEMIGEAEI
+1945 

>member
-9 AALSPEKRELLLQR
+9 AALSPQKRELLLQR

-38 QSRESNNFPLS
+38 QSRESNTFPLS

-60 LTPGNFTYHILAG
+60 LNPGNFTYHILAA
-73 VCLTGTLD
+73 VRLTGTLD
-81 ARALDRSLNE
+81 ATSLDRSLNE

-105 INGQPVQAIASNLE
+105 INGQPVQVIASNLE
-119 LKILEIDLRGLPE
+119 LQILEIDLRSLPE
-132 TEQSREVERLIAA
+132 TERSREVERLIAA

-275 AIAEEMTLLSQREKA
+275 AIAEEIAQLSQREKA

-327 EEVIGL
+327 EELIGL

-372 EKLVEIL
+372 EKLVEIIHH
-379 QPERDLSHNPLF
+379 ERDLSHNPLF

-405 KLPEVTL
+405 KLPGLTL
-412 SSLEIEQKTA
+412 SSLEIERKTA
-422 RLDLAL
+422 RFDLAL
-428 DLEEGLEGINGTLEY
+428 DLEEGLEGINATLEY

-466 IAANPEERISNLQI
+466 IAANPEQRISHLPI

-517 PDAIAVVFENECL
+517 PDAIAVVFENEHL

-536 QKANNLASYLQKI
+536 EKANNLASYLQKI

-560 VERSLEMMVG
+560 VDRSLEMMVG

-593 AFMLEDAKIS
+593 GFMLEDAKIS

-617 NSTSLV
+617 NSASLV
-623 FLDGDWEGISSSDE
+623 FLDADLEGISSGDE

-729 LETLTNSGATVMQ
+729 LETLTNSGASIMQ

-770 LPRQLANQL
+770 LPRHLANQL

-794 TTIWSTLYQVDCKDE
+794 TTIWSTLYQVDRKDE

-864 NPFAEDG
+864 NPFAEDPT
-871 IHASYRFRL
+871 HASFIL
-880 HRNHK
+880 
-885 IESTV
+885 
-890 NSQQSTVNSQQ
+890 NS
-901 STVNNPSSFILSER
+901 SSFILSER

-935 RSDHQVKV
+935 RSDNQVKV

-975 GDKRLVAYIVANSEL
+975 GDQRLVAYIVANSALKTQDSEL
-990 RGGHGDTDPTHS
+990 
-1002 EFINHLRVFLKQK
+1002 INDLRSYLKQK

-1041 RSLRAPDTNTAEFE
+1041 RSLRAPDTNTAELE

-1098 TQAIA
+1098 TQAIS

-1110 IELPLRVLFES
+1110 IEVPLRSLFES
-1121 PTVASLSD
+1121 PTVATVTESLLQYRAD
-1129 SLRDSFASRISQIGS
+1129 
-1144 SQQKLEAPP
+1144 QKLKAPP
-1153 IDRAPRGPELPLSF
+1153 IKPASRQEELPLSF
-1167 AQQRLWFLDRLQPGD
+1167 AQQRLWFLDQLQPGN

-1187 PAAVRLKGAI
+1187 PAAVRLKGALN
-1197 DVTALERSFQAVINR
+1197 VAVLEQTFQEIIKR
-1212 HEALRTTFGAVEGRP
+1212 HEALRTTFNSVEGRP
-1227 IQLIIPEPTFALSLV
+1227 AQVIISSLNFTLPIVNLRELS
-1242 DLQHFPQSQRE
+1242 QAERE

-1260 AEEAQ
+1260 AEEAR
-1265 QPFDLANWP
+1265 QPFDLTKWP
-1274 LMRVTLL
+1274 LLRVTLL
-1281 QLGDT
+1281 HLDET
-1286 EFILLL
+1286 EYLLL
-1292 TIHHI
+1292 VTVHHI
-1297 VADGWSLGV
+1297 VADGWSMGV
-1306 LVREMATLYEAFC
+1306 LVREVAALYEAFC
-1319 TGKPSPLPELSI
+1319 SGKPSPLPELSV
-1331 QYADYAVWQRNWLS
+1331 QYADYAVWQINWLQ

-1350 EKLAYWKQHLGNH
+1350 AKLADWKQQLGQN
-1363 LPVLQLP
+1363 LPPLQLP

-1375 AAVSTYR
+1375 SAVSSDR
-1382 AAVQPF
+1382 AEIQEF
-1388 QLSPNLSAALN
+1388 QLDWQVSEALN
-1399 KLSRQ
+1399 ALSRQ

-1409 FMTLLAALETLLYR
+1409 FMTLLAALQTLLYR
-1423 STNQDDMVV
+1423 YTNQEDIVV

-1440 QLETEAL
+1440 QVETEAL
-1447 IGFFVNILLLRGDLS
+1447 IGFFVNILVLRTDMR
-1462 GNPTFIE
+1462 GNPTFRQ

-1478 LKAYAHQDLPFDKLV
+1478 LKAYTHQDLPFDKLV

-1500 SLNQTPLFQVLFVMQ
+1500 TLSQTPLFQVLFVMQ
-1515 NMPMPTL
+1515 NAPMPNL
-1522 ELGGLTLTPL
+1522 EMAGLTLIPV
-1532 ELDSGIAKFDLV
+1532 EIDSGTAKFDLA
-1544 LFVGETEQGI
+1544 LFVSETKTGI
-1554 AGTWKYNTDLFDA
+1554 VGSWKYNSDLFDRETIA
-1567 AAIEQMSSRFETLL
+1567 QMSNRFETLL
-1581 NSIVAEPETRLN
+1581 GSIVAQPDSRLN
-1593 NLEILTKAEREQQA
+1593 TLEILTEAQKQKQA
-1607 MQEVKREKLNFS
+1607 MQELKREKSNFS
-1619 KFKSVKPKV
+1619 KFKSVKPKPV
-1628 VTLPDGELIKT
+1628 ALPQGELIKT
-1639 EFLQPGELLPL
+1639 EYLHPDELFPL
-1650 VIKPAAS
+1650 VAKPAVA
-1657 DVDLID
+1657 DVDLAD
-1663 WAKNSRTLIET
+1663 WAKNNREFIEA
-1674 KLQQHGAILFRG
+1674 KLLQHGGILFRG
-1686 FTEPL
+1686 FTGPV
-1691 VSTFEQFALGICPQL
+1691 VSAFEQFALSICSEL
-1706 FGEYGDLPREGIGGK
+1706 FGEYGDLPREGVSGK
-1721 VYGSTPYPAEQTIFF
+1721 VYGSTPYPADKAILF
-1736 HNESSHLHRW
+1736 HSESSHLHRW

-1755 QPAQS
+1755 QPAQQ

-1767 DCRKVYQLLDPKLR
+1767 DCRKIYQLLDPKLR

-1787 QLMYVRNYTDGLDVS
+1787 QIMYVRNYTDGLDVS
-1802 WQEFFKTAHKTEVEQ
+1802 WKDFFQTEDKSVVEE
-1817 YCRQAGIE
+1817 YCRQAGME
-1825 FEWKDGNKLRTR
+1825 FEWKAGNNLRTR
-1837 KRRPAIAKHPKTGE
+1837 KIRPAIAKHPKTKE

-1858 PLHHISCLDPA
+1858 PLHHISCLDA
-1869 VRNSLL
+1869 ATRASLL
-1875 SVFGEGNLPRNVY
+1875 SVFGEENLPRNVY

-1895 EDSVMAEI
+1895 EDSVMEEI
-1903 QVVYQQA
+1903 QAVYAQA
-1910 TVSFPWQAGDILM
+1910 AVSFPWQAGDILM

-1935 FVGQRKIVVA
+1935 FIGSRKIVVA
-1945 MGEMIGEAEI
+1945 MGEMIPESGI

>member
-1 MSDLIERI
+1 MIAVANQIRPITPISDNL
-9 AALSPEKRELLLQR
+9 LSQKIYW
-23 LNQKKESVSLEKILP
+23 LNK
-38 QSRESNNFPLS
+38 LS
-49 FAQQRLWFFEQ
+49 GE
-60 LTPGNFTYHILAG
+60 
-73 VCLTGTLD
+73 
-81 ARALDRSLNE
+81 
-91 LVKRHEVLRTAFKT
+91 
-105 INGQPVQAIASNLE
+105 
-119 LKILEIDLRGLPE
+119 LPE
-132 TEQSREVERLIAA
+132 TTLIADYVRPVLDSGKEREVAFELSSELS
-145 EAKLA
+145 EAIFKLA
-150 FDLSQAPLLRA
+150 KKSDLSIYLILLATA
-161 KLLHLS
+161 KILLHKYT
-167 DSNWV
+167 SNRDV
-172 LLLSTHHIIFDAWSM
+172 I
-187 GIFIQELATFY
+187 
-198 QAFCTGKPSPLP
+198 
-210 ELSVQYADFASW
+210 
-222 QRQWLQGEVLE
+222 
-233 TQLAYWKKQL
+233 
-243 GGNLP
+243 
-248 VLNLPTDRPRSAVQ
+248 
-262 TFRGAVHKFTIPK
+262 
-275 AIAEEMTLLSQREKA
+275 
-290 TLFMTLLAAF
+290 
-300 KTLLYRYT
+300 
-308 GQEDILVGSPIAN
+308 VGSPVYNPEKSDCLIN
-321 RNRREI
+321 RVVPLRST
-327 EEVIGL
+327 VTPQL
-333 FANTL
+333 
-338 VFRTNLS
+338 
-345 SNPTFKELLGRVREV
+345 TFKEFLLQVKDTAIAAYSHQNYPFAELVRLLKLSETQSRCPIFDV
-360 ALGAYNHQDLPF
+360 AVLWENIHSASDLAELGNDLTIALKVDGNRIVGKIDYSDLLF
-372 EKLVEIL
+372 KEKTIRRLTAHYVNLLENVTNNIHL
-379 QPERDLSHNPLF
+379 KIADLSFLSKSEIRQLLETFNDNAREYP
-391 QVLFSLRNVRTPQI
+391 VERTI
-405 KLPEVTL
+405 H
-412 SSLEIEQKTA
+412 
-422 RLDLAL
+422 
-428 DLEEGLEGINGTLEY
+428 
-443 SQDLFDASTARRIAG
+443 DLF
-458 HFLTLLES
+458 ES
-466 IAANPEERISNLQI
+466 QVE
-480 LTKPEQQQLL
+480 K
-490 FEWNNTQSNFPQD
+490 
-503 KCIHE
+503 
-508 LFEAQTERT
+508 T
-517 PDAIAVVFENECL
+517 PDRIAVVFEETQL

-536 QKANNLASYLQKI
+536 AKANQLARFLQSL
-549 GVKPEVLVGIY
+549 GVKNRQLVGILQK
-560 VERSLEMMVG
+560 RSPNFLIAI
-570 LLGIL
+570 LAIL
-575 KAGGAYVPLDPAY
+575 KAGGVYVPIDSTY
-588 PPERL
+588 PPERIRY
-593 AFMLEDAKIS
+593 MLSHSEVRI
-603 VLLTQKKLLETLPK
+603 LLTDASFLEILASQIEYCPQLKYWACLDVKPEGATRSASEVQICDRRDFDKLPAANLET
-617 NSTSLV
+617 
-623 FLDGDWEGISSSDE
+623 
-637 PLVGLQNSS
+637 S
-646 NLAYVIYTSG
+646 NRGTDPAYAIYTSG
-656 STGKP
+656 STGLP
-661 KGVQISHA
+661 KAAIIRHGGAINHIYAQFESLGLTDEFTFLQSAPASSDIS
-669 SAVNFL
+669 VWQFL
-675 SSMRQQLAIADRDVW
+675 APILIGGKTVIAD
-690 LAVTSLSFDIAA
+690 AETICN
-702 LELFLPITTG
+702 P
-712 SRVVVA
+712 
-718 SREVASNGEKL
+718 EKL
-729 LETLTNSGATVMQ
+729 FEVIQKHKLTLVELVPTVVRGLTDYLSKFSPQ
-742 ATPASWKMLL
+742 QRAFP
-752 AAGWQGNNQL
+752 NL
-762 KILCGGEA
+762 KWMMVTGESVSVE
-770 LPRQLANQL
+770 LANQW
-779 LLRGASVWNLYGPTE
+779 LRLYPSIGVVNAYGPTE
-794 TTIWSTLYQVDCKDE
+794 AADDITQAIIEKPLPENQRSLSIGQPLANLNLYILDSQMKLVPIGVPGEICVSGFGVGEGYWKDE
-809 SVSIGRPIA
+809 K
-818 NTQIFILDRY
+818 NTQ
-828 LMPVPV
+828 
-834 GVFGE
+834 
-839 LHIGGAGLSRGYL
+839 LSFV
-852 NRPELTAEKFIP
+852 E
-864 NPFAEDG
+864 NPFPNTAKPLPG
-871 IHASYRFRL
+871 IDKDL
-880 HRNHK
+880 M
-885 IESTV
+885 
-890 NSQQSTVNSQQ
+890 
-901 STVNNPSSFILSER
+901 
-915 LYKTGDLARY
+915 YKTGDLGRW
-925 LPDGNIEFMG
+925 LPDGTIEFLG
-935 RSDHQVKV
+935 RIDRQVKI

-955 VLSQYPAVREA
+955 VLERHPAVRETA
-966 IALVREDNP
+966 VIVREDNP
-975 GDKRLVAYIVANSEL
+975 GNKRLVAYIAGHQAQNSL
-990 RGGHGDTDPTHS
+990 S
-1002 EFINHLRVFLKQK
+1002 EFQSSSLADELCGDLKQK
-1015 LPQYMMPSAFVL
+1015 LPEYMVPSAFVL
-1027 LEAMPLTPNGKIDR
+1027 LEALPLLPNGKVDR
-1041 RSLRAPDTNTAEFE
+1041 RSLPAPEKSAISAVRSPLEE
-1055 SNFTE
+1055 MV
-1060 PRTPDEQL
+1060 
-1068 IAEIWAEVLGLER
+1068 AGIWSEVLGIE
-1081 VGIHDNFFELGG
+1081 GIGSEDNFFELGG

-1103 RLREAFQ
+1103 RLREAFK

-1129 SLRDSFASRISQIGS
+1129 CISQIS
-1144 SQQKLEAPP
+1144 SSEQKLEAPP

-1212 HEALRTTFGAVEGRP
+1212 HEALRTTFGEVEGRP
-1227 IQLIIPEPTFALSLV
+1227 IQLIIPEPTFALSV
-1242 DLQHFPQSQRE
+1242 IDLQHFPQSQRE

-1281 QLGDT
+1281 QLDDT

-1350 EKLAYWKQHLGNH
+1350 EKLAYWKQHLGNP

-1382 AAVQPF
+1382 AALQPF

-1469 LLDRVREVT
+1469 LVDRVREVT

-1515 NMPMPTL
+1515 NMPMPAL

-1532 ELDSGIAKFDLV
+1532 EQDSGTAKFDLV

-1554 AGTWKYNTDLFDA
+1554 AGTWKYNTDLFEA

-1593 NLEILTKAEREQQA
+1593 NLEILTEAEKEQQA

-1639 EFLQPGELLPL
+1639 EFLQPGELFPL

-1663 WAKNSRTLIET
+1663 WAKNNRPSIET

-1686 FTEPL
+1686 FTDPL
-1691 VSTFEQFALGICPQL
+1691 VSTFEQFALGICPEL
-1706 FGEYGDLPREGIGGK
+1706 FSEYGDLPREGMGGK
-1721 VYGSTPYPAEQTIFF
+1721 VYGSTPYPADQTIFF

-1825 FEWKDGNKLRTR
+1825 FEWKDGNKLRTC

-1858 PLHHISCLDPA
+1858 PLHHISCLDPV

-1903 QVVYQQA
+1903 QAVYQQA

-1935 FVGQRKIVVA
+1935 FVGSRKIVVA

>member
-9 AALSPEKRELLLQR
+9 ATLSPQKRELLLQR
-23 LNQKKESVSLEKILP
+23 LNQKKESVSLERILP
-38 QSRESNNFPLS
+38 QSRESNTFPLS

-73 VCLTGTLD
+73 VRLTGTLD
-81 ARALDRSLNE
+81 ARSLDRSLNE

-119 LKILEIDLRGLPE
+119 LKILEINLRSLPE
-132 TEQSREVERLIAA
+132 TARDREVERLIAA
-145 EAKLA
+145 ESKLA

-161 KLLHLS
+161 KLLQLS

-172 LLLSTHHIIFDAWSM
+172 LLLSTHHIISDAWSM

-233 TQLAYWKKQL
+233 TQVAYWKKQL

-275 AIAEEMTLLSQREKA
+275 AIAEEIAQLSQREKT

-405 KLPEVTL
+405 KLPGVRL

-466 IAANPEERISNLQI
+466 VAANPEQRISNLPI

-508 LFEAQTERT
+508 LFEAQEELT
-517 PDAIAVVFENECL
+517 PDATAVVFKNEYL

-536 QKANNLASYLQKI
+536 KKANNLASYLQKI
-549 GVKPEVLVGIY
+549 SVNPEVLVGIY

-593 AFMLEDAKIS
+593 EFMLEDAKIS

-617 NSTSLV
+617 NSAYIV
-623 FLDGDWEGISSSDE
+623 CLDADWEGISSCGE
-637 PLVGLQNSS
+637 PVVGLQNSS

-712 SRVVVA
+712 SRLVVA

-770 LPRQLANQL
+770 LPRHLANQL
-779 LLRGASVWNLYGPTE
+779 LLRCASVWNLYGPTE
-794 TTIWSTLYQVDCKDE
+794 TTIWSTLYQVDRKDE

-864 NPFAEDG
+864 NPFAEG
-871 IHASYRFRL
+871 GLHASFIL
-880 HRNHK
+880 H
-885 IESTV
+885 
-890 NSQQSTVNSQQ
+890 
-901 STVNNPSSFILSER
+901 PSSFILSER

-1055 SNFTE
+1055 SNFTGS
-1060 PRTPDEQL
+1060 RTPDEQL

-1103 RLREAFQ
+1103 RLREAFK

-1129 SLRDSFASRISQIGS
+1129 CISQICS
-1144 SQQKLEAPP
+1144 SEQKQEAPP
-1153 IDRAPRGPELPLSF
+1153 IDRALRGPELPLSF

-1197 DVTALERSFQAVINR
+1197 DLTALERSFQTIIDR

-1227 IQLIIPEPTFALSLV
+1227 IQLIIPEPTFALSV
-1242 DLQHFPQSQRE
+1242 IDLQHFPQSQRE
-1253 AEAMRLA
+1253 AEAVRLA

-1274 LMRVTLL
+1274 LMRVNLL

-1286 EFILLL
+1286 ESILLL

-1297 VADGWSLGV
+1297 IADGWSLGV
-1306 LVREMATLYEAFC
+1306 IVREMATLYEAFC

-1350 EKLAYWKQHLGNH
+1350 QKLAYWKQHLGDR

-1382 AAVQPF
+1382 AALQPF

-1447 IGFFVNILLLRGDLS
+1447 IGFFVNILLLRGDLG

-1515 NMPMPTL
+1515 NMPMPAL
-1522 ELGGLTLTPL
+1522 ELGGLTLTPI
-1532 ELDSGIAKFDLV
+1532 EQDSGLAKFDLV

-1554 AGTWKYNTDLFDA
+1554 AGTWKYNTDLFEA
-1567 AAIEQMSSRFETLL
+1567 AAIEQMSGRFETLL

-1593 NLEILTKAEREQQA
+1593 NLEILTEAEKKQQA

-1639 EFLQPGELLPL
+1639 EFLQPGELFPL

-1663 WAKNSRTLIET
+1663 WAKHNRTAIET

-1686 FTEPL
+1686 FTDSL

-1721 VYGSTPYPAEQTIFF
+1721 VYGSTPYPADQTIFF

-1825 FEWKDGNKLRTR
+1825 FEWKDGNKLRTC

-1858 PLHHISCLDPA
+1858 PLHHISCLDTA

-1875 SVFGEGNLPRNVY
+1875 SVFGEANLPRNVY

-1903 QVVYQQA
+1903 QAVYQQA
-1910 TVSFPWQAGDILM
+1910 TVSFPWEAGDILM
-1923 LDNMLAAHSRNP
+1923 LDNMLVAHSRNP
-1935 FVGQRKIVVA
+1935 FVGPRKIVVA
-1945 MGEMIGEAEI
+1945 MGEMIGEAEFKS

>member
-9 AALSPEKRELLLQR
+9 ATLSPQKRELLLQR
-23 LNQKKESVSLEKILP
+23 LNQKKESVSLERILP
-38 QSRESNNFPLS
+38 QSRESNTFPLS

-73 VCLTGTLD
+73 VRLTGTLD
-81 ARALDRSLNE
+81 ARSLDRSLNE

-119 LKILEIDLRGLPE
+119 LKIVEIDLRGLPE
-132 TEQSREVERLIAA
+132 TERSREVERLIAA

-187 GIFIQELATFY
+187 GIFIQELARFY

-275 AIAEEMTLLSQREKA
+275 AIAEEIAQLSQREKA

-327 EEVIGL
+327 EELIGL

-345 SNPTFKELLGRVREV
+345 SNPTFKELLGRMREV

-372 EKLVEIL
+372 EKLVEIIHH
-379 QPERDLSHNPLF
+379 ERDLSHNPLF

-405 KLPEVTL
+405 KLPGVTL
-412 SSLEIEQKTA
+412 SSLEIERKTA
-422 RLDLAL
+422 RFDLAL

-443 SQDLFDASTARRIAG
+443 SQDLFDASTARRIGG
-458 HFLTLLES
+458 HFITLLES
-466 IAANPEERISNLQI
+466 IAANPEQRLSSLPM

-490 FEWNNTQSNFPQD
+490 FEWNNTHSNFPQD
-503 KCIHE
+503 KCIHQ
-508 LFEAQTERT
+508 LFEAQAKLT

-536 QKANNLASYLQKI
+536 KKANNLASYLQKI
-549 GVKPEVLVGIY
+549 GVKPEFLVGIY
-560 VERSLEMMVG
+560 VERSLEMIVG

-593 AFMLEDAKIS
+593 GFMLEDAKIS
-603 VLLTQKKLLETLPK
+603 VLLTQKKLLETLPR
-617 NSTSLV
+617 NSASIV
-623 FLDGDWEGISSSDE
+623 FLDADSEGLSSCDE

-675 SSMRQQLAIADRDVW
+675 SSMRQQLAIADGDVW

-712 SRVVVA
+712 SQVVVA

-729 LETLTNSGATVMQ
+729 LETLTNSGATFMQ

-752 AAGWQGNNQL
+752 AAGWQENNQL

-794 TTIWSTLYQVDCKDE
+794 TTIWSTLNQVDRKDE

-864 NPFAEDG
+864 NPFVEDP
-871 IHASYRFRL
+871 IHASFIL
-880 HRNHK
+880 
-885 IESTV
+885 
-890 NSQQSTVNSQQ
+890 NS
-901 STVNNPSSFILSER
+901 SSFILSER

-975 GDKRLVAYIVANSEL
+975 GDKRLVAYIVANSALKTQDSEL
-990 RGGHGDTDPTHS
+990 
-1002 EFINHLRVFLKQK
+1002 INDLRSYLKQK
-1015 LPQYMMPSAFVL
+1015 LPQYMIPSAFVL
-1027 LEAMPLTPNGKIDR
+1027 LESLPLTPNGKIDR

-1098 TQAIA
+1098 TQAIS

-1110 IELPLRVLFES
+1110 VELPLRSLFES
-1121 PTVASLSD
+1121 PTVATVTESL
-1129 SLRDSFASRISQIGS
+1129 LQYRAS
-1144 SQQKLEAPP
+1144 QKLKAPP
-1153 IDRAPRGPELPLSF
+1153 IKPASRLGELPLSF
-1167 AQQRLWFLDRLQPGD
+1167 AQQRLWFLDQLQPGN

-1187 PAAVRLKGAI
+1187 PAAVRLKGALN
-1197 DVTALERSFQAVINR
+1197 VAVLEQTFQEIIKR
-1212 HEALRTTFGAVEGRP
+1212 HEALRTTFNSVEGRP
-1227 IQLIIPEPTFALSLV
+1227 AQVIISSLNFTLAIVNLRELS
-1242 DLQHFPQSQRE
+1242 QAERE

-1260 AEEAQ
+1260 AEEAR
-1265 QPFDLANWP
+1265 QPFDLTKWP
-1274 LMRVTLL
+1274 LLRVTLL
-1281 QLGDT
+1281 HLDET
-1286 EFILLL
+1286 EYLLL
-1292 TIHHI
+1292 VTVHHI
-1297 VADGWSLGV
+1297 VADGWSMGV
-1306 LVREMATLYEAFC
+1306 LVREVAALYEAFSS
-1319 TGKPSPLPELSI
+1319 GKPSPLPELSV
-1331 QYADYAVWQRNWLS
+1331 QYADYAVWQTNWLQ

-1350 EKLAYWKQHLGNH
+1350 AKLADWKQQLGQI
-1363 LPVLQLP
+1363 LPPLQLP

-1375 AAVSTYR
+1375 SAVSSDR
-1382 AAVQPF
+1382 AEIQEF
-1388 QLSPNLSAALN
+1388 QLDWQVSEALN
-1399 KLSRQ
+1399 ALSRQ

-1409 FMTLLAALETLLYR
+1409 FMTLLAALQTLLYR
-1423 STNQDDMVV
+1423 YTNQEDIVV

-1440 QLETEAL
+1440 QVETEAL
-1447 IGFFVNILLLRGDLS
+1447 IGFFVNILVLRTDMR
-1462 GNPTFIE
+1462 GNPTFRQ

-1478 LKAYAHQDLPFDKLV
+1478 LKAYTHQDLPFDKLV

-1500 SLNQTPLFQVLFVMQ
+1500 TLSQTPLFQVLFVMQ
-1515 NMPMPTL
+1515 NAPMPNL
-1522 ELGGLTLTPL
+1522 EMAGLTLMPVAV
-1532 ELDSGIAKFDLV
+1532 DSGTAKFDLA
-1544 LFVGETEQGI
+1544 LFVSEKETGI
-1554 AGTWKYNTDLFDA
+1554 VGSWKYNSDLFDRETIA
-1567 AAIEQMSSRFETLL
+1567 QMSNRFETLL
-1581 NSIVAEPETRLN
+1581 GSIVAQPDSRLN
-1593 NLEILTKAEREQQA
+1593 TLEILTEAQKQKQA
-1607 MQEVKREKLNFS
+1607 MQELKREKSNFS
-1619 KFKSVKPKV
+1619 KFKSVKPKPV
-1628 VTLPDGELIKT
+1628 ALPQGELIT
-1639 EFLQPGELLPL
+1639 TDYLHPDELFPL
-1650 VIKPAAS
+1650 LAKPAVA
-1657 DVDLID
+1657 DVDIAD
-1663 WAKNSRTLIET
+1663 WAKNNREFIEA
-1674 KLQQHGAILFRG
+1674 KLLQHGGILFRG
-1686 FTEPL
+1686 FTGP
-1691 VSTFEQFALGICPQL
+1691 VVAAFEQFALSICSEL
-1706 FGEYGDLPREGIGGK
+1706 FGEYGDLPREGVSGK
-1721 VYGSTPYPAEQTIFF
+1721 VYGSTPYPADKAILF
-1736 HNESSHLHRW
+1736 HSESSHLHRW

-1755 QPAQS
+1755 QPAQQ

-1767 DCRKVYQLLDPKLR
+1767 DCRKIYQLLDPKLR

-1787 QLMYVRNYTDGLDVS
+1787 QIMYVRNYTDGLDVS
-1802 WQEFFKTAHKTEVEQ
+1802 WKDFFQTEDKSVVEE
-1817 YCRQAGIE
+1817 YCRQAGME
-1825 FEWKDGNKLRTR
+1825 FEWKAGNNLRTR
-1837 KRRPAIAKHPKTGE
+1837 KIRPAIAKHPKTKE

-1858 PLHHISCLDPA
+1858 PLHHISCLDA
-1869 VRNSLL
+1869 ATRASLL
-1875 SVFGEGNLPRNVY
+1875 SVFGEENLPRNVY

-1895 EDSVMAEI
+1895 EDSVMEEI
-1903 QVVYQQA
+1903 QAVYAQA
-1910 TVSFPWQAGDILM
+1910 AVSFPWQAGDILM

-1935 FVGQRKIVVA
+1935 FIGSRKIVVA

>member
-38 QSRESNNFPLS
+38 QSRESNTFPLS

-73 VCLTGTLD
+73 VRLTGTLD
-81 ARALDRSLNE
+81 ARSLDRSLNE

-119 LKILEIDLRGLPE
+119 LKILEIDLRSLPE
-132 TEQSREVERLIAA
+132 TERYREVERLIAA

-161 KLLHLS
+161 KLLHFS

-172 LLLSTHHIIFDAWSM
+172 LLLSTHHIISDAWSM

-198 QAFCTGKPSPLP
+198 QAFSTGKPSPLP

-233 TQLAYWKKQL
+233 TQVAYWKKQL

-275 AIAEEMTLLSQREKA
+275 AIAEEIAQLSQREKA

-372 EKLVEIL
+372 EKLVEIIHH
-379 QPERDLSHNPLF
+379 ERDLSHNPLF
-391 QVLFSLRNVRTPQI
+391 QVLFSLRNIRTPEI
-405 KLPEVTL
+405 KLPGVTL
-412 SSLEIEQKTA
+412 SSLEIERNTA
-422 RLDLAL
+422 RFDLAL
-428 DLEEGLEGINGTLEY
+428 DLEEGLEGINATLEY

-466 IAANPEERISNLQI
+466 IAANPEQRLSNLQI

-490 FEWNNTQSNFPQD
+490 CEWNKTQLEIPKNQ
-503 KCIHE
+503 CVHE
-508 LFEAQTERT
+508 LFEAQAELT
-517 PDAIAVVFENECL
+517 PDAIAVVFQNEYL

-536 QKANNLASYLQKI
+536 KKANNLASYLQEI
-549 GVKPEVLVGIY
+549 GVNPEFLVGIY
-560 VERSLEMMVG
+560 VDRSLDMVVG

-593 AFMLEDAKIS
+593 GFMLEDAKIS

-617 NSTSLV
+617 NSASIVL
-623 FLDGDWEGISSSDE
+623 LDADGEGISNCDE
-637 PLVGLQNSS
+637 PVVGLQNSS

-675 SSMRQQLAIADRDVW
+675 SSMRQQLAIADGDVW

-729 LETLTNSGATVMQ
+729 LETLTNSGATFMQ

-779 LLRGASVWNLYGPTE
+779 LWRGASVWNLYGPTE
-794 TTIWSTLYQVDCKDE
+794 TTIWSTLYQVDRKHE

-871 IHASYRFRL
+871 IHASFIL
-880 HRNHK
+880 H
-885 IESTV
+885 
-890 NSQQSTVNSQQ
+890 
-901 STVNNPSSFILSER
+901 PSSFILSER

-975 GDKRLVAYIVANSEL
+975 GDQRLVAYIVANSEL
-990 RGGHGDTDPTHS
+990 KTQDS
-1002 EFINHLRVFLKQK
+1002 ELINDLRCYLKQK

-1055 SNFTE
+1055 SNFAD

-1098 TQAIA
+1098 TQAIS

-1110 IELPLRVLFES
+1110 VEVPLRSLFES
-1121 PTVASLSD
+1121 PTVATVTESLWQY
-1129 SLRDSFASRISQIGS
+1129 RAE
-1144 SQQKLEAPP
+1144 QKLKAPP
-1153 IDRAPRGPELPLSF
+1153 IKRASRQGELPLSF
-1167 AQQRLWFLDRLQPGD
+1167 AQQRLWFLDQLQPGN

-1187 PAAVRLKGAI
+1187 PAAVRLKGALN
-1197 DVTALERSFQAVINR
+1197 VAVIEQTFQEIIKR
-1212 HEALRTTFGAVEGRP
+1212 HEALRTTFKSVEGRP
-1227 IQLIIPEPTFALSLV
+1227 AQVIISSFNFTLPIVNLRDLS
-1242 DLQHFPQSQRE
+1242 QAERE
-1253 AEAMRLA
+1253 AEAMRLV
-1260 AEEAQ
+1260 AEEAR
-1265 QPFDLANWP
+1265 QPFDLTKWP
-1274 LMRVTLL
+1274 LLRVTLL
-1281 QLGDT
+1281 HLDET
-1286 EFILLL
+1286 EYLLLL
-1292 TIHHI
+1292 TVHHI
-1297 VADGWSLGV
+1297 VADGWSMGV
-1306 LVREMATLYEAFC
+1306 LVREVAALYEAFC
-1319 TGKPSPLPELSI
+1319 SGKPSPLPELSV
-1331 QYADYAVWQRNWLS
+1331 QYADYAVWQTNWLQ

-1350 EKLAYWKQHLGNH
+1350 AKLADWKQQLGQI
-1363 LPVLQLP
+1363 LPPLQLP

-1375 AAVSTYR
+1375 SAVSSNQ
-1382 AAVQPF
+1382 AEIQNF
-1388 QLSPNLSAALN
+1388 QLSGQISEALN
-1399 KLSRQ
+1399 ALSRQ

-1409 FMTLLAALETLLYR
+1409 FMTLLAALQTLLYR
-1423 STNQDDMVV
+1423 YTNQEDIVV

-1440 QLETEAL
+1440 QVETEAL
-1447 IGFFVNILLLRGDLS
+1447 IGFFVNILVLRTDMR
-1462 GNPTFIE
+1462 GNPTFRQ

-1478 LKAYAHQDLPFDKLV
+1478 LKAYADQDLPFDKFV

-1500 SLNQTPLFQVLFVMQ
+1500 TLSQTPLFQVLFVMQ
-1515 NMPMPTL
+1515 NAPMPTL
-1522 ELGGLTLTPL
+1522 EMAGLTLMPVAI
-1532 ELDSGIAKFDLV
+1532 DSGTAKFDLA
-1544 LFVGETEQGI
+1544 LFVSETETGI
-1554 AGTWKYNTDLFDA
+1554 VGSWKYNSDLFDRETIA
-1567 AAIEQMSSRFETLL
+1567 QMSNRFETLL
-1581 NSIVAEPETRLN
+1581 GSIVAQPDSRLN
-1593 NLEILTKAEREQQA
+1593 TLEILTEAQKQKQA
-1607 MQEVKREKLNFS
+1607 MQELKREKSNFS

-1628 VTLPDGELIKT
+1628 VALPQGELIKT
-1639 EFLQPGELLPL
+1639 EYLHPDEPFPL
-1650 VIKPAAS
+1650 VAKPAVA
-1657 DVDLID
+1657 DVDLAD
-1663 WAKNSRTLIET
+1663 WAKNNREFIEA
-1674 KLQQHGAILFRG
+1674 KLLQHGGILFRG
-1686 FTEPL
+1686 FIGPV
-1691 VSTFEQFALGICPQL
+1691 VSAFEQFALSICSEL
-1706 FGEYGDLPREGIGGK
+1706 FGEYGDLPREGVSGK
-1721 VYGSTPYPAEQTIFF
+1721 VYGSTPYPADKAILF
-1736 HNESSHLHRW
+1736 HSESSHLHRW

-1755 QPAQS
+1755 QPAQQ

-1767 DCRKVYQLLDPKLR
+1767 DCRKIYQLLDPKLR

-1787 QLMYVRNYTDGLDVS
+1787 QIMYVRNYTDGLDVS
-1802 WQEFFKTAHKTEVEQ
+1802 WKDFFKTEDKFVVEE
-1817 YCRQAGIE
+1817 YCRQAGME
-1825 FEWKDGNKLRTR
+1825 FEWKAGNNLRTR
-1837 KRRPAIAKHPKTGE
+1837 KICPAIAKHPKTKE

-1858 PLHHISCLDPA
+1858 PLHHISCLDA
-1869 VRNSLL
+1869 ATRASLL
-1875 SVFGEGNLPRNVY
+1875 SVFGEENLPRNVY

-1895 EDSVMAEI
+1895 EDSVMEEI
-1903 QVVYQQA
+1903 HAVYAQA
-1910 TVSFPWQAGDILM
+1910 AVSFPWQAGDILM

-1935 FVGQRKIVVA
+1935 FIGSRKIVVA
-1945 MGEMIGEAEI
+1945 MGEMIPESGI

>member
-9 AALSPEKRELLLQR
+9 AALSPQKRELLLQR
-23 LNQKKESVSLEKILP
+23 LNHKKESVSLEKILP
-38 QSRESNNFPLS
+38 QSRESNTFPLS

-73 VCLTGTLD
+73 VRLTGTLD
-81 ARALDRSLNE
+81 AKSLDRSLNE

-105 INGQPVQAIASNLE
+105 IDGQPVQAIASNLE
-119 LKILEIDLRGLPE
+119 LKILEIDLRSLPE
-132 TEQSREVERLIAA
+132 TERSREVERLIAA

-161 KLLHLS
+161 KLLQLS

-187 GIFIQELATFY
+187 GIFIPELATFY

-275 AIAEEMTLLSQREKA
+275 AIAEEITLLSQREKA

-372 EKLVEIL
+372 EKLVELL

-391 QVLFSLRNVRTPQI
+391 QVLFSLRNVPTSQI
-405 KLPEVTL
+405 KLPGVTL
-412 SSLEIEQKTA
+412 SSLEIKGTTA
-422 RLDLAL
+422 RFDLAL

-466 IAANPEERISNLQI
+466 IAANPEQPISNLQI

-490 FEWNNTQSNFPQD
+490 FEWNNTQSSFPQD

-530 TYRELN
+530 TYRDLN
-536 QKANNLASYLQKI
+536 KKANNLASYLQKI
-549 GVKPEVLVGIY
+549 GVNPEVFVGIY

-593 AFMLEDAKIS
+593 GFMLEDAKIS

-617 NSTSLV
+617 NSASLV
-623 FLDGDWEGISSSDE
+623 FLDADGEGISSCDE
-637 PLVGLQNSS
+637 PVVGLQNSS

-669 SAVNFL
+669 SVVNFL

-779 LLRGASVWNLYGPTE
+779 LWRGAAVWNLYGPTE
-794 TTIWSTLYQVDCKDE
+794 TTIWSTLYQVDRKDE

-871 IHASYRFRL
+871 IHASCFI
-880 HRNHK
+880 H
-885 IESTV
+885 
-890 NSQQSTVNSQQ
+890 
-901 STVNNPSSFILSER
+901 PSSFILSER

-990 RGGHGDTDPTHS
+990 KTQDS
-1002 EFINHLRVFLKQK
+1002 ELINDLRSYLKQK

-1041 RSLRAPDTNTAEFE
+1041 RSLKAPDKNTAEFE
-1055 SNFTE
+1055 SNFTC

-1121 PTVASLSD
+1121 PTVATFTESL
-1129 SLRDSFASRISQIGS
+1129 LQYRAS
-1144 SQQKLEAPP
+1144 QKLKAPP
-1153 IDRAPRGPELPLSF
+1153 IKRASRQGELPLSF
-1167 AQQRLWFLDRLQPGD
+1167 AQQRLWFLDQLQPGN

-1187 PAAVRLKGAI
+1187 PAAVRLKGALN
-1197 DVTALERSFQAVINR
+1197 VAVLEQTFQEIIKR
-1212 HEALRTTFGAVEGRP
+1212 HEALRTTFKSVEGRP
-1227 IQLIIPEPTFALSLV
+1227 AQVIISSFNFTLPIVNLRELS
-1242 DLQHFPQSQRE
+1242 QAERE

-1260 AEEAQ
+1260 AEEAR
-1265 QPFDLANWP
+1265 QPFDLTKWP
-1274 LMRVTLL
+1274 LLRVTLL
-1281 QLGDT
+1281 HLDET
-1286 EFILLL
+1286 EYLLL
-1292 TIHHI
+1292 VTVHHI
-1297 VADGWSLGV
+1297 IADGWSMGV
-1306 LVREMATLYEAFC
+1306 LVREVAALYEAFC
-1319 TGKPSPLPELSI
+1319 SGKPSPLPELSV
-1331 QYADYAVWQRNWLS
+1331 QYADYAVWQINWLQ

-1350 EKLAYWKQHLGNH
+1350 AKLADWKQQLGQI
-1363 LPVLQLP
+1363 LPPLQLP

-1375 AAVSTYR
+1375 SAVSSDR
-1382 AAVQPF
+1382 AEIQEF
-1388 QLSPNLSAALN
+1388 QLDWQVSQALN
-1399 KLSRQ
+1399 ALSRQ

-1409 FMTLLAALETLLYR
+1409 FMTLLAALQTLLYR
-1423 STNQDDMVV
+1423 YTNQEDIVV

-1440 QLETEAL
+1440 QVETEAL
-1447 IGFFVNILLLRGDLS
+1447 IGFFVNILVLRTDMR
-1462 GNPTFIE
+1462 GNPTFRQ

-1478 LKAYAHQDLPFDKLV
+1478 LKAYTHQDLPFDKLV

-1500 SLNQTPLFQVLFVMQ
+1500 TLSQTPLFQVLFVMQ
-1515 NMPMPTL
+1515 NAPMPNL
-1522 ELGGLTLTPL
+1522 EMAGLTLMPVAI
-1532 ELDSGIAKFDLV
+1532 DSGTAKFDLA
-1544 LFVGETEQGI
+1544 LFVSETETGI
-1554 AGTWKYNTDLFDA
+1554 VGSWKYNSDLFDRETIA
-1567 AAIEQMSSRFETLL
+1567 QMSNRFETLL
-1581 NSIVAEPETRLN
+1581 SSIVAQPDSRLN
-1593 NLEILTKAEREQQA
+1593 TLEILTEAQKQKQA
-1607 MQEVKREKLNFS
+1607 MQELKREKSNFS
-1619 KFKSVKPKV
+1619 KFKSVKPKPV
-1628 VTLPDGELIKT
+1628 ALPQGELIT
-1639 EFLQPGELLPL
+1639 TDYLHPDELFPL
-1650 VIKPAAS
+1650 VVKPAVA
-1657 DVDLID
+1657 DVDLAD
-1663 WAKNSRTLIET
+1663 WAKNNREFIEA
-1674 KLQQHGAILFRG
+1674 KLLQHGGILFRG
-1686 FTEPL
+1686 FIGPV
-1691 VSTFEQFALGICPQL
+1691 VSAFEQFALSICSEL
-1706 FGEYGDLPREGIGGK
+1706 FGEYGDLPREGVSGK
-1721 VYGSTPYPAEQTIFF
+1721 VYGSTPYPADKAILF
-1736 HNESSHLHRW
+1736 HSESSHLHRW

-1755 QPAQS
+1755 QPAQQ

-1767 DCRKVYQLLDPKLR
+1767 DCRKIYQLLDPKLR

-1787 QLMYVRNYTDGLDVS
+1787 QIMYVRNYTDGLDVS
-1802 WQEFFKTAHKTEVEQ
+1802 WKDFFQTEDKSVVEE
-1817 YCRQAGIE
+1817 YCRQAGME
-1825 FEWKDGNKLRTR
+1825 FEWKAGNNLRTR
-1837 KRRPAIAKHPKTGE
+1837 KIRPAIAKHPKTKE

-1858 PLHHISCLDPA
+1858 PLHHISCLDA
-1869 VRNSLL
+1869 ATRASLL
-1875 SVFGEGNLPRNVY
+1875 SVFGEENLPRNVY
-1888 YGDGTPI
+1888 YGDGTLI

-1903 QVVYQQA
+1903 QAVYAQA
-1910 TVSFPWQAGDILM
+1910 AVSFPWQAGDILM

-1935 FVGQRKIVVA
+1935 FIGSRKIVVA
-1945 MGEMIGEAEI
+1945 MGEMIPESGI